1 MKRAL
6 SVLLALVLSL
16 SLVTPTWAAAKT
28 PASGTG
34 NGLTWEK
41 IDNRSTDL
49 RLDKNNAEKVE
60 QDTPEYADTD
70 IVRVSI
76 VLKDASTLAKGYS
89 SEDIATNSAA
99 MKYRQKL
106 ETKQEKM
113 AKTISKKALGGEAL
127 DVVWNLTLAANII
140 SANVE
145 YGQIE
150 KIEKISGVEAVLIET
165 RYEPCVV
172 KDNETTDP
180 NMATSGSMI
189 GSNVAWADGYTGAG
203 SKVAIIDTG
212 ADTDHPSL
220 DPDAFTYAVKDSGV
234 TLMAAADLTDAILE
248 QLNASKKMPGVTADQ
263 LYVNAKIPYGFNY
276 VDDDLDITHDNDTE
290 GDHGSHVTGIA
301 AGNRYI
307 KNEDGSFS
315 PALDTALTQGVAPDA
330 QVFVMKVFGSN
341 GGAYDSDY
349 MVAIEDA
356 ILLGADSVNLSLGS
370 GNPGT
375 SRNSDA
381 AYQTIMENITKSGT
395 VVSISAGNS
404 GNWFENTANGY
415 PYAESNSWTT
425 TGSPGSY
432 TNSLGVAS
440 VDNVGGT
447 GDYVEVAGKK
457 LFYTDSTSAPI
468 QALTTLAGEQQFV
481 YVDTAGN
488 AEDFA
493 AVKDILTGKI
503 AICNRGSIAFTDK
516 GNNAISNGAIA
527 LIVANNEP
535 GTINMA
541 TDGYNYTA
549 PYVSMLQADGEY
561 IKASSEKHTTDSGL
575 VYYTGTMTVGASAA
589 VNHASADYYTMSSF
603 SSWGVPGSLEMK
615 PEITAPG
622 GNIYSLK
629 DGGTYQNMS
638 GTSMAAPQITGMA
651 ALVAQYIRENNLTEQ
666 TGLTARQLAQSLL
679 MSTAEPMVEDYGEYG
694 TGYYPVLRQ
703 GAGLANVANAIA
715 SGTYIMMDEGANA
728 GAADGKVKVELGDDP
743 ARTGKYS
750 FGFTIY
756 NLEDE
761 AAYFDLSADF
771 FTQDLMASDG
781 VYFEDTWTA
790 PVASNVNWTVDGD
803 LVDLSDNDALKNC
816 DFNGD
821 GKINADDGQALLDYV
836 TGVRADIEHK
846 DAADFDSDNG
856 IDTYDA
862 YLFFKQLSTA
872 PVVIP
877 AGGSLHVTADVTL
890 LGLDAYD
897 KASDNTGT
905 YVEGYVFANEL
916 TTAEGELGDSHS
928 IPVLGYYG
936 SWTDSSMF
944 DIGSYIEY
952 ANELETRVPYMY
964 AYNGASSVNNQAL
977 TIRAVGETD
986 AYYFGGNPFGLDDF
1000 YDASRDAIN
1009 PEINNFY
1016 RMTFTA
1022 IRNAA
1027 ASHLTI
1033 TDGSGKVLSNSDLGA
1048 VNSAYY
1054 YSNGGTWRSTK
1065 YTLNMGTTPNAA
1077 DGTYL
1082 NVDLTLAPEYYV
1094 SYDKDGNATVDWDA
1108 LSDGATMHYGALVDK
1123 TAPTVSNVNL
1133 GTDADGNKV
1142 LTFSA
1147 SDDQYLSAVALLDY
1161 DKGGIVAVNAGSPEG
1176 AAKGASQN
1184 FTLSLGDSTATHLL
1198 LQVYDYAENYVTYKL
1213 NLNPDELAGDV
1224 TVKLNTEALTL
1235 YKGNVAKLTA
1245 NVEPFGVQPDTVTWS
1260 SDANDVATVSDNGLV
1275 TAVGKGTANIT
1286 ATSVK
1291 DPSVSAT
1298 CVVTVKT
1305 VEVTLN
1311 GALQDAKGKA
1321 ELFTW
1326 DLGNDTTWTAGPEL
1340 EAGSVG
1346 ATTLDD
1352 DNNTLLL
1359 LDGDSYN
1366 MHEVDLATGKTL
1378 NTWNGIAGSSGNL
1391 SLFDIAHSYL
1401 YSGEQNGSNMV
1412 WIYGYYVSSLQHPDE
1427 LSASAYSFQTDL
1439 AMEGAT
1445 FFTAIA
1451 NIGAFYVN
1459 VGGSKA
1465 PADVYLALD
1474 DAGNIWTLAYVYY
1487 NNEVGLYT
1495 LGDVEKTTLPE
1506 LSYPGFSQ
1514 NNSSMASLA
1523 YAEEDG
1529 GDVLYLSYFN
1539 GETNDIYRLAYS
1551 TDDGGDTYYWDA
1563 SLLGDVGSEVW
1574 PATLYSAVPATSGEA
1589 GNNAVT
1595 VKNALGDVT
1604 LDAASAMVETQAK
1617 ALTPASVTGSLN
1629 TANGEGTG
1637 AVKPADAETTTPVS
1651 SITVSEDEKTVTVT
1665 VVPKNDDV
1673 TTNGLFTVDY
1683 DASVLTLADVTFA
1696 SQYSSH
1702 KDADGK
1708 VTLGYVDVDGLQ
1720 AGTAVATLTF
1730 TVSDPTAVDPSTAVT
1745 VHQTEINDQ
1754 TVDVTE
1760 DLTADLHQDTK
1771 VVNAKP
1777 ATCTEDGYTGDT
1789 VCADCGKVLAKGEV
1803 IKALGH
1809 DYKDGTCTRCGDK
1822 QPGVNTGDNSTMTM
1836 WTMSAVMALAG
1847 AAVLVLRS
1855 RKEKYE
1861 G

>member
-1 MKRAL
+1 MKHAKPIKRAL

-28 PASGTG
+28 PSSGTG

-49 RLDKNNAEKVE
+49 RLDKNNAEKVA

-70 IVRVSI
+70 VVRVSI

-189 GSNVAWADGYTGAG
+189 GSHVAWADGYTGAG

-220 DPDAFTYAVKDSGV
+220 DPDAFTYAVKDSGA
-234 TLMAAADLTDAILE
+234 TLMTAADLTDTVLE

-276 VDDDLDITHDNDTE
+276 VDDDLDITHANDKQ

-330 QVFVMKVFGSN
+330 QVFVMKVFGTN
-341 GGAYDSDY
+341 GGARDSDY

-370 GNPGT
+370 SNPGT
-375 SRNSDA
+375 SRNSYA
-381 AYQTIMENITKSGT
+381 AYQAIMENITNSGT

-404 GNWFENTANGY
+404 GNWFENTANQY

-535 GTINMA
+535 GTISMV

-549 PYVSMLQADGEY
+549 PYVSILQADGEY
-561 IKASSEKHTTDSGL
+561 IKANSEKHTTDSGL

-651 ALVAQYIRENNLTEQ
+651 ALVAQYIRENDLTEQ
-666 TGLTARQLAQSLL
+666 TGLTVRQLAQSLL
-679 MSTAEPMVEDYGEYG
+679 MSTAEPMVEDYGKDG
-694 TGYYPVLRQ
+694 DGYYPVLRQ
-703 GAGLANVANAIA
+703 GAGLANVANAVT
-715 SGTYIMMDEGANA
+715 SGTYILMDEGANA

-750 FGFTIY
+750 FGFTIH

-771 FTQDLMASDG
+771 FTQSLMSSDG
-781 VYFEDTWTA
+781 VNFEYTWTD
-790 PVASNVNWTVDGD
+790 PVASNVKWTVDGEYAAF
-803 LVDLSDNDALKNC
+803 LNDTLKDC

-821 GKINADDGQALLDYV
+821 GKVDADDGQALLDYV

-846 DAADFDSDNG
+846 DAADFDNDNG

-862 YLFFKQLSTA
+862 YLFFKELGTA

-897 KASDNTGT
+897 KASGNTGT
-905 YVEGYVFANEL
+905 YVEGYVFANEAA
-916 TTAEGELGDSHS
+916 TAEGEQGDSHS

-944 DIGSYIEY
+944 DIGSYIAY
-952 ANELETRVPYMY
+952 ANGLETRAPYMY
-964 AYNGASSVNNQAL
+964 VYNGDNSVNNQAL
-977 TIRAVGETD
+977 TIKAVGETKG
-986 AYYFGGNPFGLDDF
+986 YYFGGNPFGLDEF
-1000 YDASRDAIN
+1000 YDAARDAIN

-1016 RMTFTA
+1016 KMTFTA

-1027 ASHLTI
+1027 ASRLTI
-1033 TDGSGKVLSNSDLGA
+1033 TDGNGKVLSSSDLGE
-1048 VNSAYY
+1048 VSSAF
-1054 YSNGGTWRSTK
+1054 YSSSDATWSMTR
-1065 YTLNMGTTPNAA
+1065 YTLNMGDTPNTA

-1082 NVDLTLAPEYYV
+1082 NVDLTLAPEYYA
-1094 SYDKDGNATVDWDA
+1094 SYDKDGNVTVDWDA
-1108 LSDGATMHYGALVDK
+1108 LSDGATMHYGMVVDK

-1133 GTDADGNKV
+1133 GTDAKGNKV
-1142 LTFSA
+1142 LTFTA
-1147 SDDQYLSAVALLDY
+1147 GDDQYMSAVALLDY
-1161 DKGGIVAVNAGSPEG
+1161 DKGSVVSKAAGSPEG

-1235 YKGNVAKLTA
+1235 FKGNVVKLA
-1245 NVEPFGVQPDTVTWS
+1245 ASVEPFGVQPDTVTWS
-1260 SDANDVATVSDNGLV
+1260 SDNTDVATVSDNGLV

-1286 ATSVK
+1286 ATSAK

-1298 CVVTVKT
+1298 CVVTVDT
-1305 VEVTLN
+1305 IDVTLV
-1311 GALQDAKGKA
+1311 GALHDKEGHPI
-1321 ELFTW
+1321 LFTW
-1326 DLGNDTTWTAGPEL
+1326 DMENDKTWTKYADLEQDINSATIDFAHDDGSMYQMNTSGLLYEVNPET
-1340 EAGSVG
+1340 G
-1346 ATTLDD
+1346 AT
-1352 DNNTLLL
+1352 
-1359 LDGDSYN
+1359 
-1366 MHEVDLATGKTL
+1366 V
-1378 NTWNGIAGSSGNL
+1378 
-1391 SLFDIAHSYL
+1391 
-1401 YSGEQNGSNMV
+1401 
-1412 WIYGYYVSSLQHPDE
+1412 
-1427 LSASAYSFQTDL
+1427 SASAAATKYGAPMQDMEYAAIAAIQSQKNILVGVDGAYFLYSDPVMANDFSDGWDMSSYLSTYANASEFTAVAWAGYTTNKAGHTVDVFYCLTDSGTIWIMMPDFETGRASMDWVDTDL
-1439 AMEGAT
+1439 KLSFPG
-1445 FFTAIA
+1445 
-1451 NIGAFYVN
+1451 YD
-1459 VGGSKA
+1459 GS
-1465 PADVYLALD
+1465 
-1474 DAGNIWTLAYVYY
+1474 
-1487 NNEVGLYT
+1487 LYCSMV
-1495 LGDVEKTTLPE
+1495 LGD
-1506 LSYPGFSQ
+1506 
-1514 NNSSMASLA
+1514 
-1523 YAEEDG
+1523 DG
-1529 GDVLYLSYFN
+1529 NLYLSYFT
-1539 GETNDIYRLAYS
+1539 GETNEIYILKYNETTDSYESSLMGNTGNAVWPCSLLAVS
-1551 TDDGGDTYYWDA
+1551 DNHAEGGDADNN
-1563 SLLGDVGSEVW
+1563 SLPGTELNVS
-1574 PATLYSAVPATSGEA
+1574 SSIEA
-1589 GNNAVT
+1589 QSQT
-1595 VKNALGDVT
+1595 I
-1604 LDAASAMVETQAK
+1604 E

-1708 VTLGYVDVDGLQ
+1708 VTLGYVDVDGLK

-1745 VHQTEINDQ
+1745 VHQTEINDK

-1789 VCADCGKVLAKGEV
+1789 VCAACGKVLAKGEV

-1809 DYKDGTCTRCGDK
+1809 DYKDA
-1822 QPGVNTGDNSTMTM
+1822 P
-1836 WTMSAVMALAG
+1836 ALA
-1847 AAVLVLRS
+1847 AAIS
-1855 RKEKYE
+1855 SPASTPATTAP
-1861 G
+1861 

>member
-1 MKRAL
+1 MKHAKPMKRAL

-49 RLDKNNAEKVE
+49 RLDKNNAEKVA

-70 IVRVSI
+70 VVRVSI

-189 GSNVAWADGYTGAG
+189 GSHVAWADGYTGAG

-220 DPDAFTYAVKDSGV
+220 DPDAFTYAVKDSGA
-234 TLMAAADLTDAILE
+234 TLMTAADLTDTVLE

-276 VDDDLDITHDNDTE
+276 VDDDLDITHANDKQ

-301 AGNRYI
+301 AGNRFI

-330 QVFVMKVFGSN
+330 QVFVMKVFGTN
-341 GGAYDSDY
+341 GGARDSDY

-370 GNPGT
+370 SNPGT
-375 SRNSDA
+375 SRNSYA
-381 AYQTIMENITKSGT
+381 AYQAIMENIANSGT

-404 GNWFENTANGY
+404 GNWFENTAYQY

-432 TNSLGVAS
+432 TNSLGIAS

-535 GTINMA
+535 GTISMV

-549 PYVSMLQADGEY
+549 PYVSILQADGEY

-589 VNHASADYYTMSSF
+589 VNHASADYYTISSF

-651 ALVAQYIRENNLTEQ
+651 ALVAQYIRENDLTEQ
-666 TGLTARQLAQSLL
+666 TGLTVRQLAQSLL
-679 MSTAEPMVEDYGEYG
+679 MSTAEPMVEDYGEDG
-694 TGYYPVLRQ
+694 DGYYPVLRQ
-703 GAGLANVANAIA
+703 GAGLANVANAVT
-715 SGTYIMMDEGANA
+715 SGTYILMDEGANS

-750 FGFTIY
+750 FGFTIH

-771 FTQDLMASDG
+771 FTQSLMSSDG
-781 VYFEDTWTA
+781 VNFEDTWTD
-790 PVASNVNWTVDGD
+790 PVASNVKWTVDGEYAAF
-803 LVDLSDNDALKNC
+803 LNDTLKDC

-821 GKINADDGQALLDYV
+821 GKVDADDGQALLDYV

-846 DAADFDSDNG
+846 DAADFDNDNG

-862 YLFFKQLSTA
+862 YLFFKELGTA

-905 YVEGYVFANEL
+905 YVEGYVFANEAA
-916 TTAEGELGDSHS
+916 TAEGEQGDSHS

-944 DIGSYIEY
+944 DIGSYIAY
-952 ANELETRVPYMY
+952 ANGLETRAPYMY
-964 AYNGASSVNNQAL
+964 VYNGDNSVNNQAL
-977 TIRAVGETD
+977 TIKAVGETK

-1000 YDASRDAIN
+1000 YDAARDAIN

-1016 RMTFTA
+1016 KMTFTA

-1027 ASHLTI
+1027 ASRLTI
-1033 TDGSGKVLSNSDLGA
+1033 TDGNGKVLSSNDELGELD
-1048 VNSAYY
+1048 SAFY
-1054 YSNGGTWRSTK
+1054 YSSGATWTSTM
-1065 YTLNMGTTPNAA
+1065 YTLNMGDTPNTA

-1108 LSDGATMHYGALVDK
+1108 LSDGATMHYGMVVDK

-1133 GTDADGNKV
+1133 GTDAKGNKV
-1142 LTFSA
+1142 LTFTA
-1147 SDDQYLSAVALLDY
+1147 SDNQYMSAVALLDY
-1161 DKGGIVAVNAGSPEG
+1161 DKGSVVSKAAGSPEG

-1198 LQVYDYAENYVTYKL
+1198 LQVYDYADNYVTYKL

-1235 YKGNVAKLTA
+1235 LKGNVAKLTA
-1245 NVEPFGVQPDTVTWS
+1245 SVEPFGVQPDTVTWS
-1260 SDANDVATVSDNGLV
+1260 SDNTDVATVSDNGLV
-1275 TAVGKGTANIT
+1275 TAVDKGTANIT
-1286 ATSVK
+1286 ATSAK

-1298 CVVTVKT
+1298 CVVTVDT
-1305 VEVTLN
+1305 IDVTLV
-1311 GALQDAKGKA
+1311 GALHDKEGHPI
-1321 ELFTW
+1321 LFTW
-1326 DLGNDTTWTAGPEL
+1326 DMENDKTWTKYADLEQDINSATIDFAHDDGSMYQMNTSGLLYEVNPET
-1340 EAGSVG
+1340 G
-1346 ATTLDD
+1346 AT
-1352 DNNTLLL
+1352 
-1359 LDGDSYN
+1359 
-1366 MHEVDLATGKTL
+1366 V
-1378 NTWNGIAGSSGNL
+1378 
-1391 SLFDIAHSYL
+1391 
-1401 YSGEQNGSNMV
+1401 
-1412 WIYGYYVSSLQHPDE
+1412 
-1427 LSASAYSFQTDL
+1427 SASAAATKYGAPMQDMEYAAIAAIQSQKNILVGVDGAYFLYSDPVMANDFSDGWDMSSYLSTYANASEFTAVAWAGYTTNKAGHTVDVFYCLTDSGTIWIMMPDFETGRASMDWVDTDL
-1439 AMEGAT
+1439 KLSFPG
-1445 FFTAIA
+1445 
-1451 NIGAFYVN
+1451 YD
-1459 VGGSKA
+1459 GS
-1465 PADVYLALD
+1465 
-1474 DAGNIWTLAYVYY
+1474 
-1487 NNEVGLYT
+1487 LYCSMV
-1495 LGDVEKTTLPE
+1495 LGD
-1506 LSYPGFSQ
+1506 
-1514 NNSSMASLA
+1514 
-1523 YAEEDG
+1523 DG
-1529 GDVLYLSYFN
+1529 NLYLSYFT
-1539 GETNDIYRLAYS
+1539 GETNEIYILKYNETTDSYESSLMGNTGNAVWPCSLLAVS
-1551 TDDGGDTYYWDA
+1551 DNHAEGGDADNN
-1563 SLLGDVGSEVW
+1563 SLPGTELNVS
-1574 PATLYSAVPATSGEA
+1574 SSIEA
-1589 GNNAVT
+1589 QSQT
-1595 VKNALGDVT
+1595 I
-1604 LDAASAMVETQAK
+1604 E

-1730 TVSDPTAVDPSTAVT
+1730 TVSDPTAVDTSTAVT

-1789 VCADCGKVLAKGEV
+1789 VCAACGKVLAKGEV

>member
-1 MKRAL
+1 MKHAKPMKRAL

-49 RLDKNNAEKVE
+49 RLDKNNAEKVA

-70 IVRVSI
+70 VVRVSI

-189 GSNVAWADGYTGAG
+189 GSHVAWADGYTGAG

-220 DPDAFTYAVKDSGV
+220 DPDAFTYAVKDSGA
-234 TLMAAADLTDAILE
+234 TLMTAADLTDTVLE

-276 VDDDLDITHDNDTE
+276 VDDDLDITHANDKQ

-301 AGNRYI
+301 AGNRFI

-330 QVFVMKVFGSN
+330 QVFVMKVFGTN
-341 GGAYDSDY
+341 GGARDSDY

-370 GNPGT
+370 SNPGT
-375 SRNSDA
+375 SRNSYA
-381 AYQTIMENITKSGT
+381 AYQAIMENIANSGT

-404 GNWFENTANGY
+404 GNWFENTAYQY

-432 TNSLGVAS
+432 TNSLGIAS

-535 GTINMA
+535 GTISMV

-549 PYVSMLQADGEY
+549 PYVSILQADGEY

-651 ALVAQYIRENNLTEQ
+651 ALVAQYIRENDLTEQ
-666 TGLTARQLAQSLL
+666 TGLTVRQLAQSLL
-679 MSTAEPMVEDYGEYG
+679 MSTAEPMVEDYGEDG
-694 TGYYPVLRQ
+694 DGYYPVLRQ
-703 GAGLANVANAIA
+703 GAGLVNVANAVT
-715 SGTYIMMDEGANA
+715 SGTYILMDEGANS

-750 FGFTIY
+750 FGFTIH

-771 FTQDLMASDG
+771 FTQSLMSSDG
-781 VYFEDTWTA
+781 VNFEDTWTD
-790 PVASNVNWTVDGD
+790 PVASNVKWTVDGEYAAF
-803 LVDLSDNDALKNC
+803 LNDTLKDC

-821 GKINADDGQALLDYV
+821 GKVDADDGQALLDYV

-846 DAADFDSDNG
+846 DAADFDNDNG

-862 YLFFKQLSTA
+862 YLFFKELGTA

-905 YVEGYVFANEL
+905 YVEGYVFANEAA
-916 TTAEGELGDSHS
+916 TAEGEQGDSHS

-944 DIGSYIEY
+944 DIGSYIAY
-952 ANELETRVPYMY
+952 ANGLETRAPYMY
-964 AYNGASSVNNQAL
+964 VYNGDNSVNNQAL
-977 TIRAVGETD
+977 TIKAVGETK

-1000 YDASRDAIN
+1000 YDAARDAIN

-1016 RMTFTA
+1016 KMTFTA

-1027 ASHLTI
+1027 ASRLTI
-1033 TDGSGKVLSNSDLGA
+1033 TDGNGKVLSSNDELGELD
-1048 VNSAYY
+1048 SAFY
-1054 YSNGGTWRSTK
+1054 YSSGATWTSTM
-1065 YTLNMGTTPNAA
+1065 YTLNMGDTPNTA

-1108 LSDGATMHYGALVDK
+1108 LSDGATMHYGMVVDK

-1133 GTDADGNKV
+1133 GTDAKGNKV
-1142 LTFSA
+1142 LTFTA
-1147 SDDQYLSAVALLDY
+1147 SDNQYMSAVALLDY
-1161 DKGGIVAVNAGSPEG
+1161 DKGSVVSKAAGSPEG

-1198 LQVYDYAENYVTYKL
+1198 LQVYDYADNYVTYKL

-1235 YKGNVAKLTA
+1235 LKGNVAKLTA
-1245 NVEPFGVQPDTVTWS
+1245 SVEPFGVQPDTVTWS
-1260 SDANDVATVSDNGLV
+1260 SDNTDVATVSDNGLV
-1275 TAVGKGTANIT
+1275 TAVDKGTANIT
-1286 ATSVK
+1286 ATSAK

-1298 CVVTVKT
+1298 CVVTVDT
-1305 VEVTLN
+1305 IDVTLV
-1311 GALQDAKGKA
+1311 GALHDKEGHPI
-1321 ELFTW
+1321 LFTW
-1326 DLGNDTTWTAGPEL
+1326 DMENDKTWTKYADLEQDINSATIDFAHDDGSMYQMNTSGLLYEVNPET
-1340 EAGSVG
+1340 G
-1346 ATTLDD
+1346 AT
-1352 DNNTLLL
+1352 
-1359 LDGDSYN
+1359 
-1366 MHEVDLATGKTL
+1366 V
-1378 NTWNGIAGSSGNL
+1378 
-1391 SLFDIAHSYL
+1391 
-1401 YSGEQNGSNMV
+1401 
-1412 WIYGYYVSSLQHPDE
+1412 
-1427 LSASAYSFQTDL
+1427 SASAAATKYGAPMQDMEYAAIAAIQSQKNILVGVDGAYFLYSDPVMANDFSDGWDMSSYLSTYANASEFTAVAWAGYTTNKAGHTVDVFYCLTDSGTIWIMMPDFETGRASMDWVDTDL
-1439 AMEGAT
+1439 KLSFPG
-1445 FFTAIA
+1445 
-1451 NIGAFYVN
+1451 YD
-1459 VGGSKA
+1459 GS
-1465 PADVYLALD
+1465 
-1474 DAGNIWTLAYVYY
+1474 
-1487 NNEVGLYT
+1487 LYCSMV
-1495 LGDVEKTTLPE
+1495 LGD
-1506 LSYPGFSQ
+1506 
-1514 NNSSMASLA
+1514 
-1523 YAEEDG
+1523 DG
-1529 GDVLYLSYFN
+1529 NLYLSYFT
-1539 GETNDIYRLAYS
+1539 GETNEIYILKYNETTDSYESSLMGNTGNAVWPCSLLAVS
-1551 TDDGGDTYYWDA
+1551 DNHAEGGDADNN
-1563 SLLGDVGSEVW
+1563 SLPGTELNVS
-1574 PATLYSAVPATSGEA
+1574 SSIEA
-1589 GNNAVT
+1589 QSQT
-1595 VKNALGDVT
+1595 I
-1604 LDAASAMVETQAK
+1604 E

-1730 TVSDPTAVDPSTAVT
+1730 TVSDPTAVDTSTAVT

-1760 DLTADLHQDTK
+1760 ELTADLHQDTK

-1789 VCADCGKVLAKGEV
+1789 VCAACGKVLAKGEV

>member
-49 RLDKNNAEKVE
+49 RLDKNNAEKVA

-70 IVRVSI
+70 VVRVSI

-106 ETKQEKM
+106 ESKQEKM

-189 GSNVAWADGYTGAG
+189 GSHVAWADGYTGAG

-220 DPDAFTYAVKDSGV
+220 DPDAFTYAVKDSGA
-234 TLMAAADLTDAILE
+234 TLMTAADLTDTVLE

-276 VDDDLDITHDNDTE
+276 VDDDLDITHANDKQ

-330 QVFVMKVFGSN
+330 QVFVMKVFGTN
-341 GGAYDSDY
+341 GGAKDSDY
-349 MVAIEDA
+349 MAAIEDA

-375 SRNSDA
+375 SRNSYA
-381 AYQTIMENITKSGT
+381 AYQAIMENITNSGT

-457 LFYTDSTSAPI
+457 LFYTDTTSAPI

-527 LIVANNEP
+527 LIVANNEA
-535 GTINMA
+535 GTISMA

-549 PYVSMLQADGEY
+549 PYVSILQADGEY

-575 VYYTGTMTVGASAA
+575 VYYTGAMTVGASAA

-651 ALVAQYIRENNLTEQ
+651 ALVAQYIRENDLAEQ
-666 TGLTARQLAQSLL
+666 TGLTVRQLAQSLL
-679 MSTAEPMVEDYGEYG
+679 MSTAEPMVEDYGEDG
-694 TGYYPVLRQ
+694 DGYYPVLRQ
-703 GAGLANVANAIA
+703 GAGLANVANAVT
-715 SGTYIMMDEGANA
+715 SGTYILMDEGANA

-750 FGFTIY
+750 FGFTIH

-771 FTQDLMASDG
+771 FTQSLMSSDG
-781 VYFEDTWTA
+781 VNFEDTWTD
-790 PVASNVNWTVDGD
+790 PVASNVKWTVDGEYAAF
-803 LVDLSDNDALKNC
+803 LNDTLKDC

-821 GKINADDGQALLDYV
+821 GKVDADDGQALLDYV
-836 TGVRADIEHK
+836 TGVRADIAHK
-846 DAADFDSDNG
+846 DAADFDNDNG

-862 YLFFKQLSTA
+862 YLFFKELGTA

-897 KASDNTGT
+897 KASGNTGT
-905 YVEGYVFANEL
+905 YVEGYVFANEAA
-916 TTAEGELGDSHS
+916 TAEGEQGDSHS

-944 DIGSYIEY
+944 DIGSYIAY
-952 ANELETRVPYMY
+952 ANGLETRAPYMY
-964 AYNGASSVNNQAL
+964 AYNGDNSVNNQAL
-977 TIRAVGETD
+977 TIKAVGETKG
-986 AYYFGGNPFGLDDF
+986 YYFGGNPFGLDEF
-1000 YDASRDAIN
+1000 YDAARDAIN

-1016 RMTFTA
+1016 KMTFTA

-1027 ASHLTI
+1027 ASRLTI
-1033 TDGSGKVLSNSDLGA
+1033 TDGNGKVLSSSDLGE
-1048 VNSAYY
+1048 VSSAF
-1054 YSNGGTWRSTK
+1054 YSSSDATWISTR
-1065 YTLNMGTTPNAA
+1065 YTLNMGDTPNTA

-1082 NVDLTLAPEYYV
+1082 NVDLTLAPEYYA

-1108 LSDGATMHYGALVDK
+1108 LSDGATMHYGMVVDK

-1133 GTDADGNKV
+1133 GTDAKGNKV
-1142 LTFSA
+1142 LTFTA
-1147 SDDQYLSAVALLDY
+1147 GDDQYMSAVALLDY
-1161 DKGGIVAVNAGSPEG
+1161 DKGSVVSKAAGSPEG

-1184 FTLSLGDSTATHLL
+1184 FTLPLGDSTATHLL

-1245 NVEPFGVQPDTVTWS
+1245 SVEPFGVQPDTVTWS
-1260 SDANDVATVSDNGLV
+1260 SDNTDVATVSDNGLV

-1298 CVVTVKT
+1298 CVVTVDT
-1305 VEVTLN
+1305 IDVTLV
-1311 GALQDAKGKA
+1311 GALHDKEGHPI
-1321 ELFTW
+1321 LFTW
-1326 DLGNDTTWTAGPEL
+1326 DMENDKTWTKYADLEQDINSATIDFAHDGGSMYQMNTSGLLYEVNPET
-1340 EAGSVG
+1340 G
-1346 ATTLDD
+1346 AT
-1352 DNNTLLL
+1352 
-1359 LDGDSYN
+1359 
-1366 MHEVDLATGKTL
+1366 V
-1378 NTWNGIAGSSGNL
+1378 
-1391 SLFDIAHSYL
+1391 
-1401 YSGEQNGSNMV
+1401 
-1412 WIYGYYVSSLQHPDE
+1412 
-1427 LSASAYSFQTDL
+1427 SASAAATKYGAPMQDMEYAAIAAIQSQKNILVGVDGAYFLYSDPVMANDFSDGWDMSSYLSTYANASEFTAVAWAGYTTNKAGHTVDVFYCLTDSGTIWIMMPDFETGRASMDWVDTDL
-1439 AMEGAT
+1439 KLSFPG
-1445 FFTAIA
+1445 
-1451 NIGAFYVN
+1451 YD
-1459 VGGSKA
+1459 GS
-1465 PADVYLALD
+1465 
-1474 DAGNIWTLAYVYY
+1474 
-1487 NNEVGLYT
+1487 LYCSMV
-1495 LGDVEKTTLPE
+1495 LGD
-1506 LSYPGFSQ
+1506 
-1514 NNSSMASLA
+1514 
-1523 YAEEDG
+1523 DG
-1529 GDVLYLSYFN
+1529 NLYLSYFT
-1539 GETNDIYRLAYS
+1539 GETNEIYILKYNETTDSYESSLMGNTGNAVWPCSLLAVS
-1551 TDDGGDTYYWDA
+1551 DNHAEGGDADNN
-1563 SLLGDVGSEVW
+1563 SLPGTELNVS
-1574 PATLYSAVPATSGEA
+1574 SSIEA
-1589 GNNAVT
+1589 QSQT
-1595 VKNALGDVT
+1595 I
-1604 LDAASAMVETQAK
+1604 E

-1629 TANGEGTG
+1629 TANDEGTG

-1720 AGTAVATLTF
+1720 AGTAAATLTF
-1730 TVSDPTAVDPSTAVT
+1730 TVSDPTAVDTSTAVT

-1760 DLTADLHQDTK
+1760 DLTADFHQDTK

-1789 VCADCGKVLAKGEV
+1789 VCAACGKVLAKGEV

-1809 DYKDGTCTRCGDK
+1809 DYKDGACTRCGDK

>member
-1 MKRAL
+1 MKHAKPIKRAL

-28 PASGTG
+28 PSSGTG

-49 RLDKNNAEKVE
+49 RLDKNNAEKVA

-70 IVRVSI
+70 VVRVSI

-189 GSNVAWADGYTGAG
+189 GSHVAWADGYTGAG

-220 DPDAFTYAVKDSGV
+220 DPDAFTYAVKDSGA
-234 TLMAAADLTDAILE
+234 TLMTAADLTDTVLE

-276 VDDDLDITHDNDTE
+276 VDDDLDITHANDKQ

-330 QVFVMKVFGSN
+330 QVFVMKVFGTN
-341 GGAYDSDY
+341 GGARDSDY

-370 GNPGT
+370 SNPGT
-375 SRNSDA
+375 SRNSYA
-381 AYQTIMENITKSGT
+381 AYQAIMENITNSGT

-404 GNWFENTANGY
+404 GNWFENTANQY

-457 LFYTDSTSAPI
+457 LFYTDTTSAPI

-527 LIVANNEP
+527 LIVANNEA
-535 GTINMA
+535 GTISMA

-549 PYVSMLQADGEY
+549 PYVSILQADGEY

-651 ALVAQYIRENNLTEQ
+651 ALVAQYIRENDLTEQ
-666 TGLTARQLAQSLL
+666 TGLTVRQLAQSLL
-679 MSTAEPMVEDYGEYG
+679 MSTAEPMVEDYGKDG
-694 TGYYPVLRQ
+694 DGYYPVLRQ
-703 GAGLANVANAIA
+703 GAGLANVANAVT
-715 SGTYIMMDEGANA
+715 SGTYILMDEGANA

-750 FGFTIY
+750 FGFTIH

-771 FTQDLMASDG
+771 FTQDLMSSDG
-781 VYFEDTWTA
+781 VYFEDTWTD
-790 PVASNVNWTVDGD
+790 PVASNVKWTVDGEYAAF
-803 LVDLSDNDALKNC
+803 LNDTLKDC

-821 GKINADDGQALLDYV
+821 GKVDADDGQALLDYV

-846 DAADFDSDNG
+846 DAADFDNDNG

-862 YLFFKQLSTA
+862 YLFFKELGTA

-905 YVEGYVFANEL
+905 YVEGYVFANEAA
-916 TTAEGELGDSHS
+916 TAEGEQGDSHS

-944 DIGSYIEY
+944 DIGSYIAY
-952 ANELETRVPYMY
+952 ANGLETRAPYMY
-964 AYNGASSVNNQAL
+964 AYNGDNSVNNQAL
-977 TIRAVGETD
+977 TIKAVGETK
-986 AYYFGGNPFGLDDF
+986 AYYFGGNPFGLDEF
-1000 YDASRDAIN
+1000 YDAARDAIN
-1009 PEINNFY
+1009 PEINSFY
-1016 RMTFTA
+1016 KMSFTA

-1027 ASHLTI
+1027 ASRLTI
-1033 TDGSGKVLSNSDLGA
+1033 TDGKGKVLSSSDLGE
-1048 VNSAYY
+1048 VSSAF
-1054 YSNGGTWRSTK
+1054 YSSSDATWISTR
-1065 YTLNMGTTPNAA
+1065 YTLNMGDTPNTA
-1077 DGTYL
+1077 DGTYM
-1082 NVDLTLAPEYYV
+1082 NVDLTLAPEYYA

-1108 LSDGATMHYGALVDK
+1108 LSDGATMHYGMVVDK

-1133 GTDADGNKV
+1133 GTDAKGNKV
-1142 LTFSA
+1142 LTFTA
-1147 SDDQYLSAVALLDY
+1147 GDDQYMSAVALLDY
-1161 DKGGIVAVNAGSPEG
+1161 DKGSVVSKVAGSPEG

-1245 NVEPFGVQPDTVTWS
+1245 SVEPFGVQPDTVTWS
-1260 SDANDVATVSDNGLV
+1260 SDNTDVATVSDNGLV

-1291 DPSVSAT
+1291 DPSASAS
-1298 CVVTVKT
+1298 CAVTVDT
-1305 VEVTLN
+1305 IDVTLV
-1311 GALQDAKGKA
+1311 GALQDKEGHPI
-1321 ELFTW
+1321 LFTW
-1326 DLGNDTTWTAGPEL
+1326 DMENDKTWTKYADLEQDINSATIDFAHDDGSMYQMNTSGLLYEVNPET
-1340 EAGSVG
+1340 G
-1346 ATTLDD
+1346 AT
-1352 DNNTLLL
+1352 
-1359 LDGDSYN
+1359 
-1366 MHEVDLATGKTL
+1366 V
-1378 NTWNGIAGSSGNL
+1378 
-1391 SLFDIAHSYL
+1391 
-1401 YSGEQNGSNMV
+1401 
-1412 WIYGYYVSSLQHPDE
+1412 
-1427 LSASAYSFQTDL
+1427 SASAAATKYGAPMQDMEYAAIAAIQSQKNILVGVDGAYFLYSDPVMANDFSDGWDMSSYLSTYANASEFTAVAWAGYTTNKAGHTVDVFYCLTDSGTIWVMMPDFETGRASMDWVDTDL
-1439 AMEGAT
+1439 KLSFPG
-1445 FFTAIA
+1445 
-1451 NIGAFYVN
+1451 YD
-1459 VGGSKA
+1459 GS
-1465 PADVYLALD
+1465 
-1474 DAGNIWTLAYVYY
+1474 
-1487 NNEVGLYT
+1487 LYCSMV
-1495 LGDVEKTTLPE
+1495 LGD
-1506 LSYPGFSQ
+1506 
-1514 NNSSMASLA
+1514 
-1523 YAEEDG
+1523 DG
-1529 GDVLYLSYFN
+1529 NLYLSYFT
-1539 GETNDIYRLAYS
+1539 GETNEIYILKYNET
-1551 TDDGGDTYYWDA
+1551 TDSYESSLMGNIGNAVWPC
-1563 SLLGDVGSEVW
+1563 SLL
-1574 PATLYSAVPATSGEA
+1574 AVSDNHAEDDDADNNSLPGTELNVSSSIEA
-1589 GNNAVT
+1589 QSQT
-1595 VKNALGDVT
+1595 I
-1604 LDAASAMVETQAK
+1604 E

-1651 SITVSEDEKTVTVT
+1651 SIAVSEDEKTVTVT

-1720 AGTAVATLTF
+1720 AGTAAATLTF
-1730 TVSDPTAVDPSTAVT
+1730 TVSDPTAVDASTAVT

-1754 TVDVTE
+1754 TMDVTE

-1789 VCADCGKVLAKGEV
+1789 VCAACGKVLAKGEV

>member
-1 MKRAL
+1 M
-6 SVLLALVLSL
+6 
-16 SLVTPTWAAAKT
+16 
-28 PASGTG
+28 
-34 NGLTWEK
+34 
-41 IDNRSTDL
+41 
-49 RLDKNNAEKVE
+49 
-60 QDTPEYADTD
+60 
-70 IVRVSI
+70 
-76 VLKDASTLAKGYS
+76 
-89 SEDIATNSAA
+89 
-99 MKYRQKL
+99 
-106 ETKQEKM
+106 
-113 AKTISKKALGGEAL
+113 
-127 DVVWNLTLAANII
+127 
-140 SANVE
+140 
-145 YGQIE
+145 
-150 KIEKISGVEAVLIET
+150 
-165 RYEPCVV
+165 
-172 KDNETTDP
+172 
-180 NMATSGSMI
+180 
-189 GSNVAWADGYTGAG
+189 
-203 SKVAIIDTG
+203 
-212 ADTDHPSL
+212 
-220 DPDAFTYAVKDSGV
+220 
-234 TLMAAADLTDAILE
+234 
-248 QLNASKKMPGVTADQ
+248 
-263 LYVNAKIPYGFNY
+263 
-276 VDDDLDITHDNDTE
+276 
-290 GDHGSHVTGIA
+290 
-301 AGNRYI
+301 
-307 KNEDGSFS
+307 
-315 PALDTALTQGVAPDA
+315 
-330 QVFVMKVFGSN
+330 
-341 GGAYDSDY
+341 
-349 MVAIEDA
+349 
-356 ILLGADSVNLSLGS
+356 
-370 GNPGT
+370 
-375 SRNSDA
+375 
-381 AYQTIMENITKSGT
+381 
-395 VVSISAGNS
+395 
-404 GNWFENTANGY
+404 
-415 PYAESNSWTT
+415 
-425 TGSPGSY
+425 
-432 TNSLGVAS
+432 
-440 VDNVGGT
+440 
-447 GDYVEVAGKK
+447 
-457 LFYTDSTSAPI
+457 
-468 QALTTLAGEQQFV
+468 
-481 YVDTAGN
+481 
-488 AEDFA
+488 
-493 AVKDILTGKI
+493 
-503 AICNRGSIAFTDK
+503 
-516 GNNAISNGAIA
+516 
-527 LIVANNEP
+527 
-535 GTINMA
+535 
-541 TDGYNYTA
+541 
-549 PYVSMLQADGEY
+549 
-561 IKASSEKHTTDSGL
+561 
-575 VYYTGTMTVGASAA
+575 
-589 VNHASADYYTMSSF
+589 
-603 SSWGVPGSLEMK
+603 
-615 PEITAPG
+615 
-622 GNIYSLK
+622 
-629 DGGTYQNMS
+629 
-638 GTSMAAPQITGMA
+638 
-651 ALVAQYIRENNLTEQ
+651 
-666 TGLTARQLAQSLL
+666 
-679 MSTAEPMVEDYGEYG
+679 
-694 TGYYPVLRQ
+694 
-703 GAGLANVANAIA
+703 
-715 SGTYIMMDEGANA
+715 
-728 GAADGKVKVELGDDP
+728 
-743 ARTGKYS
+743 
-750 FGFTIY
+750 
-756 NLEDE
+756 
-761 AAYFDLSADF
+761 
-771 FTQDLMASDG
+771 
-781 VYFEDTWTA
+781 
-790 PVASNVNWTVDGD
+790 
-803 LVDLSDNDALKNC
+803 
-816 DFNGD
+816 
-821 GKINADDGQALLDYV
+821 
-836 TGVRADIEHK
+836 
-846 DAADFDSDNG
+846 
-856 IDTYDA
+856 
-862 YLFFKQLSTA
+862 
-872 PVVIP
+872 
-877 AGGSLHVTADVTL
+877 
-890 LGLDAYD
+890 
-897 KASDNTGT
+897 
-905 YVEGYVFANEL
+905 
-916 TTAEGELGDSHS
+916 
-928 IPVLGYYG
+928 
-936 SWTDSSMF
+936 
-944 DIGSYIEY
+944 
-952 ANELETRVPYMY
+952 
-964 AYNGASSVNNQAL
+964 
-977 TIRAVGETD
+977 
-986 AYYFGGNPFGLDDF
+986 
-1000 YDASRDAIN
+1000 
-1009 PEINNFY
+1009 
-1016 RMTFTA
+1016 
-1022 IRNAA
+1022 
-1027 ASHLTI
+1027 
-1033 TDGSGKVLSNSDLGA
+1033 
-1048 VNSAYY
+1048 
-1054 YSNGGTWRSTK
+1054 
-1065 YTLNMGTTPNAA
+1065 
-1077 DGTYL
+1077 
-1082 NVDLTLAPEYYV
+1082 
-1094 SYDKDGNATVDWDA
+1094 
-1108 LSDGATMHYGALVDK
+1108 
-1123 TAPTVSNVNL
+1123 
-1133 GTDADGNKV
+1133 
-1142 LTFSA
+1142 
-1147 SDDQYLSAVALLDY
+1147 
-1161 DKGGIVAVNAGSPEG
+1161 
-1176 AAKGASQN
+1176 
-1184 FTLSLGDSTATHLL
+1184 
-1198 LQVYDYAENYVTYKL
+1198 
-1213 NLNPDELAGDV
+1213 
-1224 TVKLNTEALTL
+1224 
-1235 YKGNVAKLTA
+1235 
-1245 NVEPFGVQPDTVTWS
+1245 
-1260 SDANDVATVSDNGLV
+1260 
-1275 TAVGKGTANIT
+1275 
-1286 ATSVK
+1286 
-1291 DPSVSAT
+1291 
-1298 CVVTVKT
+1298 
-1305 VEVTLN
+1305 EVTLN

>member
-1 MKRAL
+1 MKHAKPIKRAL

-28 PASGTG
+28 PSSGTG

-49 RLDKNNAEKVE
+49 RLDKNNAEKVA

-70 IVRVSI
+70 VVRVSI

-189 GSNVAWADGYTGAG
+189 GSHVAWADGYTGAG

-220 DPDAFTYAVKDSGV
+220 DPDAFTYAVKDSGA
-234 TLMAAADLTDAILE
+234 TLMTAADLTDTVLE

-276 VDDDLDITHDNDTE
+276 VDDDLDITHANDKQ

-330 QVFVMKVFGSN
+330 QVFVMKVFGTN
-341 GGAYDSDY
+341 GGARDSDY

-370 GNPGT
+370 SNPGT
-375 SRNSDA
+375 SRNSYA
-381 AYQTIMENITKSGT
+381 AYQAIMENITNSGT

-404 GNWFENTANGY
+404 GNWFENTANQY

-535 GTINMA
+535 GTISMA

-549 PYVSMLQADGEY
+549 PYVSILQADGEY
-561 IKASSEKHTTDSGL
+561 IKANSEKHTTDSGL

-651 ALVAQYIRENNLTEQ
+651 ALVAQYIRENDLTEQ
-666 TGLTARQLAQSLL
+666 TGLTVRQLAQSLL
-679 MSTAEPMVEDYGEYG
+679 MSTAEPMVEDYGKDG
-694 TGYYPVLRQ
+694 DGYYPVLRQ
-703 GAGLANVANAIA
+703 GAGLANVANAVT
-715 SGTYIMMDEGANA
+715 SGTYILMDEGANA

-750 FGFTIY
+750 FGFTIH

-771 FTQDLMASDG
+771 FTQSLMSSDG
-781 VYFEDTWTA
+781 VNFEYTWTD
-790 PVASNVNWTVDGD
+790 PVASNVKWTVDGEYAAF
-803 LVDLSDNDALKNC
+803 LNDTLKDC

-821 GKINADDGQALLDYV
+821 GKVDADDGQALLDYV

-846 DAADFDSDNG
+846 DAADFDNDNG

-862 YLFFKQLSTA
+862 YLFFKELGTA

-897 KASDNTGT
+897 KASGNTGT
-905 YVEGYVFANEL
+905 YVEGYVFANEAA
-916 TTAEGELGDSHS
+916 TAEGEQGDSHS

-944 DIGSYIEY
+944 DIGSYIAY
-952 ANELETRVPYMY
+952 ANGLETRAPYMY
-964 AYNGASSVNNQAL
+964 VYNGDNSVNNQAL
-977 TIRAVGETD
+977 TIKAVGETKG
-986 AYYFGGNPFGLDDF
+986 YYFGGNPFGLDEF
-1000 YDASRDAIN
+1000 YDAARDAIN

-1016 RMTFTA
+1016 KMTFTA

-1027 ASHLTI
+1027 ASRLTI
-1033 TDGSGKVLSNSDLGA
+1033 TDGNGKVLSSSDLGE
-1048 VNSAYY
+1048 VSSAF
-1054 YSNGGTWRSTK
+1054 YSSSDATWSMTR
-1065 YTLNMGTTPNAA
+1065 YTLNMGDTPNTA

-1082 NVDLTLAPEYYV
+1082 NVDLTLAPEYYA
-1094 SYDKDGNATVDWDA
+1094 SYDKDGNVTVDWDA
-1108 LSDGATMHYGALVDK
+1108 LSDGATMHYGMVVDK

-1133 GTDADGNKV
+1133 GTDAKGNKV
-1142 LTFSA
+1142 LTFTA
-1147 SDDQYLSAVALLDY
+1147 GDDQYMSAVALLDY
-1161 DKGGIVAVNAGSPEG
+1161 DKGSVVSKAAGSPEG

-1235 YKGNVAKLTA
+1235 FKGNVVKLA
-1245 NVEPFGVQPDTVTWS
+1245 ASVEPFGVQPDTVTWS
-1260 SDANDVATVSDNGLV
+1260 SDNTDVATVSDNGLV

-1286 ATSVK
+1286 ATSAK

-1298 CVVTVKT
+1298 CVVTVDT
-1305 VEVTLN
+1305 IDVTLV
-1311 GALQDAKGKA
+1311 GALHDKEGHPI
-1321 ELFTW
+1321 LFTW
-1326 DLGNDTTWTAGPEL
+1326 DMENDKTWTKYADLEQDINSATIDFAHDDGSMYQMNTSGLLYEVNPET
-1340 EAGSVG
+1340 G
-1346 ATTLDD
+1346 AT
-1352 DNNTLLL
+1352 
-1359 LDGDSYN
+1359 
-1366 MHEVDLATGKTL
+1366 V
-1378 NTWNGIAGSSGNL
+1378 
-1391 SLFDIAHSYL
+1391 
-1401 YSGEQNGSNMV
+1401 
-1412 WIYGYYVSSLQHPDE
+1412 
-1427 LSASAYSFQTDL
+1427 SASAAATKYGAPMQDMEYAAIAAIQSQKNILVGVDGAYFLYSDPVMANDFSDGWDMSSYLSTYANASEFTAVAWAGYTTNKAGHTVDVFYCLTDSGTIWIMMPDFETGRASMDWVDTDL
-1439 AMEGAT
+1439 KLSFPG
-1445 FFTAIA
+1445 
-1451 NIGAFYVN
+1451 YD
-1459 VGGSKA
+1459 GS
-1465 PADVYLALD
+1465 
-1474 DAGNIWTLAYVYY
+1474 
-1487 NNEVGLYT
+1487 LYCSMV
-1495 LGDVEKTTLPE
+1495 LGD
-1506 LSYPGFSQ
+1506 
-1514 NNSSMASLA
+1514 
-1523 YAEEDG
+1523 DG
-1529 GDVLYLSYFN
+1529 NLYLSYFT
-1539 GETNDIYRLAYS
+1539 GETNEIYILKYNETTDSYESSLMGNTGNAVWPCSLLAVS
-1551 TDDGGDTYYWDA
+1551 DNHAEGGDADNN
-1563 SLLGDVGSEVW
+1563 SLPGTELNVS
-1574 PATLYSAVPATSGEA
+1574 SSIEA
-1589 GNNAVT
+1589 QSQT
-1595 VKNALGDVT
+1595 I
-1604 LDAASAMVETQAK
+1604 E

-1730 TVSDPTAVDPSTAVT
+1730 TVSDPTAVDASTAVT
-1745 VHQTEINDQ
+1745 VHQTEINDK

-1760 DLTADLHQDTK
+1760 ALTADLHQDTK

-1789 VCADCGKVLAKGEV
+1789 VCAACGKVLAKGEV

>member
-1 MKRAL
+1 M
-6 SVLLALVLSL
+6 
-16 SLVTPTWAAAKT
+16 
-28 PASGTG
+28 
-34 NGLTWEK
+34 
-41 IDNRSTDL
+41 
-49 RLDKNNAEKVE
+49 
-60 QDTPEYADTD
+60 
-70 IVRVSI
+70 
-76 VLKDASTLAKGYS
+76 
-89 SEDIATNSAA
+89 
-99 MKYRQKL
+99 
-106 ETKQEKM
+106 
-113 AKTISKKALGGEAL
+113 
-127 DVVWNLTLAANII
+127 
-140 SANVE
+140 
-145 YGQIE
+145 
-150 KIEKISGVEAVLIET
+150 
-165 RYEPCVV
+165 
-172 KDNETTDP
+172 
-180 NMATSGSMI
+180 
-189 GSNVAWADGYTGAG
+189 
-203 SKVAIIDTG
+203 
-212 ADTDHPSL
+212 
-220 DPDAFTYAVKDSGV
+220 
-234 TLMAAADLTDAILE
+234 
-248 QLNASKKMPGVTADQ
+248 
-263 LYVNAKIPYGFNY
+263 
-276 VDDDLDITHDNDTE
+276 
-290 GDHGSHVTGIA
+290 
-301 AGNRYI
+301 
-307 KNEDGSFS
+307 
-315 PALDTALTQGVAPDA
+315 
-330 QVFVMKVFGSN
+330 
-341 GGAYDSDY
+341 
-349 MVAIEDA
+349 
-356 ILLGADSVNLSLGS
+356 
-370 GNPGT
+370 
-375 SRNSDA
+375 
-381 AYQTIMENITKSGT
+381 
-395 VVSISAGNS
+395 
-404 GNWFENTANGY
+404 
-415 PYAESNSWTT
+415 
-425 TGSPGSY
+425 
-432 TNSLGVAS
+432 
-440 VDNVGGT
+440 GGT

-457 LFYTDSTSAPI
+457 LFYTDTTSAPI

-535 GTINMA
+535 GTISMV

-715 SGTYIMMDEGANA
+715 SGTYIMMDDGANA

-1108 LSDGATMHYGALVDK
+1108 LSDGATMHYGMVVDK

-1245 NVEPFGVQPDTVTWS
+1245 SVEPFGVQPDTVTWS
-1260 SDANDVATVSDNGLV
+1260 SDNTDVATVNDNGLV

-1286 ATSVK
+1286 ATSAK
-1291 DPSVSAT
+1291 NPSVSAT
-1298 CVVTVKT
+1298 CVVTVKA

-1326 DLGNDTTWTAGPEL
+1326 DLGNDATWTAGSEL
-1340 EAGSVG
+1340 EAGSVS

-1366 MHEVDLATGKTL
+1366 MHEVDLATGKNL
-1378 NTWNGIAGSSGNL
+1378 HTWNGIDGGNGSNL
-1391 SLFDIAHSYL
+1391 PLFDIAHSYL
-1401 YSGEQNGSNMV
+1401 YSGEQNGTNMV

-1506 LSYPGFSQ
+1506 LSYPGFDQS
-1514 NNSSMASLA
+1514 NSSMASLV

-1551 TDDGGDTYYWDA
+1551 TDDGDTHYWDA

-1574 PATLYSAVPATSGEA
+1574 PATLYSAVPAASGEA

-1720 AGTAVATLTF
+1720 AGTAAATLTF
-1730 TVSDPTAVDPSTAVT
+1730 TVSDPTAVDASTAVT

-1789 VCADCGKVLAKGEV
+1789 VCAVCGKVLAKGEV

>member
-1 MKRAL
+1 M
-6 SVLLALVLSL
+6 
-16 SLVTPTWAAAKT
+16 
-28 PASGTG
+28 
-34 NGLTWEK
+34 
-41 IDNRSTDL
+41 
-49 RLDKNNAEKVE
+49 DKNNAEKVA
-60 QDTPEYADTD
+60 QDTPEYGDTD
-70 IVRVSI
+70 VVRVSI

-189 GSNVAWADGYTGAG
+189 GSHVAWADGYTGAG

-220 DPDAFTYAVKDSGV
+220 DPDAFTYAVKDSGA
-234 TLMAAADLTDAILE
+234 TLMTAADLTDTVLE

-276 VDDDLDITHDNDTE
+276 VDDDLDITHANDNQ

-301 AGNRYI
+301 AGNRFI

-330 QVFVMKVFGSN
+330 QVFVMKVFGTN
-341 GGAYDSDY
+341 GGAKDSDY
-349 MVAIEDA
+349 MAAIEDA

-375 SRNSDA
+375 SRNSYA
-381 AYQTIMENITKSGT
+381 AYQAIMENITNSGT

-404 GNWFENTANGY
+404 GNWFENTANQY

-457 LFYTDSTSAPI
+457 LFYTDTTSAPI

-527 LIVANNEP
+527 LIVANNEA
-535 GTINMA
+535 GTISMA

-549 PYVSMLQADGEY
+549 PYVSILQADGEY

-575 VYYTGTMTVGASAA
+575 VYYTGAMTVGASAA

-651 ALVAQYIRENNLTEQ
+651 ALVAQYIRENDLTEQ

-679 MSTAEPMVEDYGEYG
+679 MSTAEPMVEDYGKDG
-694 TGYYPVLRQ
+694 DGYYPVLRQ
-703 GAGLANVANAIA
+703 GAGLANVANAVT
-715 SGTYIMMDEGANA
+715 SGTYILMDEGANA

-750 FGFTIY
+750 FGFTIH

-771 FTQDLMASDG
+771 FTQDLMSSDG
-781 VYFEDTWTA
+781 VNFEDTWTT
-790 PVASNVNWTVDGD
+790 PVASNVKWTVDGEYAAF
-803 LVDLSDNDALKNC
+803 LNDTLKDC

-821 GKINADDGQALLDYV
+821 GKVDADDGQALLDYV

-846 DAADFDSDNG
+846 DAADFDNDNG

-862 YLFFKQLSTA
+862 YLFFKELGTA

-905 YVEGYVFANEL
+905 YVEGYVFVNEAA
-916 TTAEGELGDSHS
+916 TAEGEQGDSHS

-944 DIGSYIEY
+944 DIGSYIAY
-952 ANELETRVPYMY
+952 ANGLETRAPYMY
-964 AYNGASSVNNQAL
+964 AYNGNNSTNNQAL
-977 TIRAVGETD
+977 TIKAVGETKG
-986 AYYFGGNPFGLDDF
+986 YYFGGNPFGLDNF
-1000 YDASRDAIN
+1000 YDAARDAIN

-1016 RMTFTA
+1016 RLTFTA

-1027 ASHLTI
+1027 ASRLTI
-1033 TDGSGKVLSNSDLGA
+1033 TDGNGKVLSSNDELGELD
-1048 VNSAYY
+1048 SAYY
-1054 YSNGGTWRSTK
+1054 YSNGDTWSNAM
-1065 YTLNMGTTPNAA
+1065 YTLNMGDTPNTA

-1082 NVDLTLAPEYYV
+1082 NVDLTLAPEYYA

-1108 LSDGATMHYGALVDK
+1108 LSDGATMHYGMVVDK

-1133 GTDADGNKV
+1133 GTDAKGNNV
-1142 LTFSA
+1142 LTFTA
-1147 SDDQYLSAVALLDY
+1147 GDDQYMSAVALLDY
-1161 DKGGIVAVNAGSPEG
+1161 DKGSVVSKVAGSPEG

-1184 FTLSLGDSTATHLL
+1184 FTLPLGDSTATHLL

-1245 NVEPFGVQPDTVTWS
+1245 SVEPFGVQPDTVTWS
-1260 SDANDVATVSDNGLV
+1260 SDNTDVATVNDNGLV

-1291 DPSVSAT
+1291 DPSASAT
-1298 CVVTVKT
+1298 CAVTVDT
-1305 VEVTLN
+1305 IDVTLV
-1311 GALQDAKGKA
+1311 GALQDKEGHPI
-1321 ELFTW
+1321 LFTW
-1326 DLGNDTTWTAGPEL
+1326 DMENDKTWTKYADLEQDINSATIDFAHDDGSMYQMNTSGLLYEVNPET
-1340 EAGSVG
+1340 G
-1346 ATTLDD
+1346 AT
-1352 DNNTLLL
+1352 
-1359 LDGDSYN
+1359 
-1366 MHEVDLATGKTL
+1366 V
-1378 NTWNGIAGSSGNL
+1378 
-1391 SLFDIAHSYL
+1391 
-1401 YSGEQNGSNMV
+1401 
-1412 WIYGYYVSSLQHPDE
+1412 
-1427 LSASAYSFQTDL
+1427 SASAAATKYGAPMQDMEYAAIAAIQSQKNILVGVDGAYFLYSDPVMANDFSDGWDMSSYLSTYANASEFTAVAWAGYTTNKAGHTVDVFYCLTDSGTIWIMMPDFETGRASMDWVDTDL
-1439 AMEGAT
+1439 KLSFPG
-1445 FFTAIA
+1445 
-1451 NIGAFYVN
+1451 YD
-1459 VGGSKA
+1459 GS
-1465 PADVYLALD
+1465 
-1474 DAGNIWTLAYVYY
+1474 
-1487 NNEVGLYT
+1487 LYCSMV
-1495 LGDVEKTTLPE
+1495 LGD
-1506 LSYPGFSQ
+1506 
-1514 NNSSMASLA
+1514 
-1523 YAEEDG
+1523 DG
-1529 GDVLYLSYFN
+1529 NLYLSYFT
-1539 GETNDIYRLAYS
+1539 GETNEIYILKYNETTDSYESSLMGNTGNAVWPCSLLAVS
-1551 TDDGGDTYYWDA
+1551 DNHAEGGDADNN
-1563 SLLGDVGSEVW
+1563 SLPGTELNVS
-1574 PATLYSAVPATSGEA
+1574 SSIEA
-1589 GNNAVT
+1589 QSQT
-1595 VKNALGDVT
+1595 I
-1604 LDAASAMVETQAK
+1604 E

-1720 AGTAVATLTF
+1720 AGTAAVTLTF
-1730 TVSDPTAVDPSTAVT
+1730 TVSDPTAADPSTAVT

-1789 VCADCGKVLAKGEV
+1789 VCAACGKVLAKGEV

-1809 DYKDGTCTRCGDK
+1809 DYKDGACTRCGDK

>member
-1 MKRAL
+1 MKHAKPMKRAL

-49 RLDKNNAEKVE
+49 RLDKNNAEKVA

-70 IVRVSI
+70 VVRVSI

-189 GSNVAWADGYTGAG
+189 GSHVAWADGYTGAG

-220 DPDAFTYAVKDSGV
+220 DPDAFTYAVKDSGA
-234 TLMAAADLTDAILE
+234 TLMTAADLTDTVLE

-276 VDDDLDITHDNDTE
+276 VDDDLDITHANDKQ

-301 AGNRYI
+301 AGNRFI

-330 QVFVMKVFGSN
+330 QVFVMKVFGTN
-341 GGAYDSDY
+341 GGARDSDY

-370 GNPGT
+370 SNPGT
-375 SRNSDA
+375 SRNSYA
-381 AYQTIMENITKSGT
+381 AYQAIMENITNSGT

-404 GNWFENTANGY
+404 GNWFENTANQY

-535 GTINMA
+535 GTISMV

-549 PYVSMLQADGEY
+549 PYVSILQADGEY

-651 ALVAQYIRENNLTEQ
+651 ALVAQYIRENDLTEQ
-666 TGLTARQLAQSLL
+666 TGLTVRQLAQSLL
-679 MSTAEPMVEDYGEYG
+679 MSTAEPMVEDYGKDG
-694 TGYYPVLRQ
+694 DGYYPVLRQ
-703 GAGLANVANAIA
+703 GAGLANVANAVT
-715 SGTYIMMDEGANA
+715 SGTYILMDEGANA

-750 FGFTIY
+750 FGFTIH

-771 FTQDLMASDG
+771 FTQSLMSSDG
-781 VYFEDTWTA
+781 VNFEDTWTD
-790 PVASNVNWTVDGD
+790 PVASNVKWTVDGEYAAF
-803 LVDLSDNDALKNC
+803 LNDTLKDC

-821 GKINADDGQALLDYV
+821 GKVDADDGQALLDYV

-846 DAADFDSDNG
+846 DAADFDNDNG

-862 YLFFKQLSTA
+862 YLFFKELGTA

-897 KASDNTGT
+897 KASGNTGT
-905 YVEGYVFANEL
+905 YVEGYVFANEAA
-916 TTAEGELGDSHS
+916 TAEGEQGDSHS

-944 DIGSYIEY
+944 DIGSYIAY
-952 ANELETRVPYMY
+952 ANGLETRAPYMY
-964 AYNGASSVNNQAL
+964 VYNGDNSVNNQAL
-977 TIRAVGETD
+977 TIKAVGETK
-986 AYYFGGNPFGLDDF
+986 AYYFGGNPFGLDEF
-1000 YDASRDAIN
+1000 YDAARDAIN

-1016 RMTFTA
+1016 KMTFTA

-1027 ASHLTI
+1027 ASRLTI
-1033 TDGSGKVLSNSDLGA
+1033 TDGNGKVLSSNDELGELD
-1048 VNSAYY
+1048 SAFY
-1054 YSNGGTWRSTK
+1054 YSSGATWTSTM
-1065 YTLNMGTTPNAA
+1065 YTLNMGDTPNTA

-1108 LSDGATMHYGALVDK
+1108 LSDGATMHYGMVVDK

-1133 GTDADGNKV
+1133 GTDAKGNKV
-1142 LTFSA
+1142 LTFTA
-1147 SDDQYLSAVALLDY
+1147 SDDQYMSAVALLDY
-1161 DKGGIVAVNAGSPEG
+1161 DKGSVVSKAAGSPEG

-1198 LQVYDYAENYVTYKL
+1198 LQVYDYADNYVTYKL

-1235 YKGNVAKLTA
+1235 FKGNVAKLTA
-1245 NVEPFGVQPDTVTWS
+1245 SVEPFGVQPDTVTWS
-1260 SDANDVATVSDNGLV
+1260 SDNTDVATVSDNGLV
-1275 TAVGKGTANIT
+1275 TAVDKGTANIT
-1286 ATSVK
+1286 ATSAK
-1291 DPSVSAT
+1291 DPSVSVT
-1298 CVVTVKT
+1298 CVVTVDT
-1305 VEVTLN
+1305 IDVTLV
-1311 GALQDAKGKA
+1311 GALHDKEGHPI
-1321 ELFTW
+1321 LFTW
-1326 DLGNDTTWTAGPEL
+1326 DMENDKTWTKYADLEQDINSATIDFAHDDGSMYQMNTSGLLYEVNPET
-1340 EAGSVG
+1340 G
-1346 ATTLDD
+1346 AT
-1352 DNNTLLL
+1352 
-1359 LDGDSYN
+1359 
-1366 MHEVDLATGKTL
+1366 V
-1378 NTWNGIAGSSGNL
+1378 
-1391 SLFDIAHSYL
+1391 
-1401 YSGEQNGSNMV
+1401 
-1412 WIYGYYVSSLQHPDE
+1412 
-1427 LSASAYSFQTDL
+1427 SASAAATKYGAPMQDMEYAAIAAIQSQKNILVGVDGAYFLYSDPVMANDFSDGWDMSSYLSTYANASEFTAVAWAGYTTNKAGHTVDVFYCLTDSGTIWIMMPDFETGRASMDWVDTDL
-1439 AMEGAT
+1439 KLSFPG
-1445 FFTAIA
+1445 
-1451 NIGAFYVN
+1451 YD
-1459 VGGSKA
+1459 GS
-1465 PADVYLALD
+1465 
-1474 DAGNIWTLAYVYY
+1474 
-1487 NNEVGLYT
+1487 LYCSMV
-1495 LGDVEKTTLPE
+1495 LGD
-1506 LSYPGFSQ
+1506 
-1514 NNSSMASLA
+1514 
-1523 YAEEDG
+1523 DG
-1529 GDVLYLSYFN
+1529 NLYLSYFT
-1539 GETNDIYRLAYS
+1539 GETNEIYILKYNETTDSYESSLMGNTGNAVWPCSLLAVS
-1551 TDDGGDTYYWDA
+1551 DNHAEGGDADNN
-1563 SLLGDVGSEVW
+1563 SLPGTELNVS
-1574 PATLYSAVPATSGEA
+1574 SSIEA
-1589 GNNAVT
+1589 QSQT
-1595 VKNALGDVT
+1595 I
-1604 LDAASAMVETQAK
+1604 E

-1730 TVSDPTAVDPSTAVT
+1730 TVSDPTAVDASTAVT
-1745 VHQTEINDQ
+1745 VHQTEINDK

-1760 DLTADLHQDTK
+1760 ALTADLHQDTK

-1789 VCADCGKVLAKGEV
+1789 VCAACGKVLAKGEV

>member
-1 MKRAL
+1 M
-6 SVLLALVLSL
+6 LLALVLSL
-16 SLVTPTWAAAKT
+16 SLVTPTWAADKT

-49 RLDKNNAEKVE
+49 RLDKNNAEKVA

-70 IVRVSI
+70 VVRVSI

-89 SEDIATNSAA
+89 SEDIAANSAA

-189 GSNVAWADGYTGAG
+189 GSHVAWADGYTGAG

-220 DPDAFTYAVKDSGV
+220 DPDAFTYAVKDSGA
-234 TLMAAADLTDAILE
+234 TLMTAADLTDTVLE

-276 VDDDLDITHDNDTE
+276 VDDDLDITHANDKQ

-330 QVFVMKVFGSN
+330 QVFVMKVFGTN
-341 GGAYDSDY
+341 GGAKDSDY
-349 MVAIEDA
+349 MAAIEDA

-375 SRNSDA
+375 SRNSYA
-381 AYQTIMENITKSGT
+381 AYQAIMENITNSGA

-457 LFYTDSTSAPI
+457 LFYTDTTSAPI
-468 QALTTLAGEQQFV
+468 QPLTTLAGEQQFV

-493 AVKDILTGKI
+493 AVKDILSGKI

-527 LIVANNEP
+527 LIVANNEA
-535 GTINMA
+535 GTISMA

-549 PYVSMLQADGEY
+549 PYVSILQADGEY

-589 VNHASADYYTMSSF
+589 VNHASADYYTISSF

-651 ALVAQYIRENNLTEQ
+651 ALVAQYIRENDLTKQ
-666 TGLTARQLAQSLL
+666 TGLTVRQLAQSLL
-679 MSTAEPMVEDYGEYG
+679 MSTAEPMVEDYGEDG
-694 TGYYPVLRQ
+694 DGYYPVLRQ
-703 GAGLANVANAIA
+703 GAGLANVANAVT
-715 SGTYIMMDEGANA
+715 SGTYILMDEGANS

-750 FGFTIY
+750 FGFTIH

-771 FTQDLMASDG
+771 FTQDLMSSDG
-781 VYFEDTWTA
+781 VNFEDTRTT
-790 PVASNVNWTVDGD
+790 PVASNVNWTVDGEYAAF
-803 LVDLSDNDALKNC
+803 LNDTLKDC

-821 GKINADDGQALLDYV
+821 GKVDADDGQALLDYV

-846 DAADFDSDNG
+846 DAADFDNDNG

-862 YLFFKQLSTA
+862 YLFFKELGTA

-905 YVEGYVFANEL
+905 YVEGYVFANEAA
-916 TTAEGELGDSHS
+916 TAEGEQGDSHS

-944 DIGSYIEY
+944 DIGSYIAY
-952 ANELETRVPYMY
+952 ANGLETRAPYMY
-964 AYNGASSVNNQAL
+964 VYNGDNSAYNQAL
-977 TIRAVGETD
+977 TIKAVGETK
-986 AYYFGGNPFGLDDF
+986 AYYFGGNPFGLDNF
-1000 YDASRDAIN
+1000 YDAARDAIN

-1016 RMTFTA
+1016 KMTFTA

-1027 ASHLTI
+1027 ASRLTI
-1033 TDGSGKVLSNSDLGA
+1033 TDGNGKVLSSSDLGE
-1048 VNSAYY
+1048 VSSAFY
-1054 YSNGGTWRSTK
+1054 YSSGATWTSTQ
-1065 YTLNMGTTPNAA
+1065 YALNMGDTPNTA

-1108 LSDGATMHYGALVDK
+1108 LSDGATMHYGMVVDK

-1133 GTDADGNKV
+1133 GTDAKGNKV
-1142 LTFSA
+1142 LTFTA
-1147 SDDQYLSAVALLDY
+1147 SDDQYMSAVALLDY
-1161 DKGGIVAVNAGSPEG
+1161 DKGSVVSKAAGSPEG

-1198 LQVYDYAENYVTYKL
+1198 LQVYDYADNYVTYKL

-1235 YKGNVAKLTA
+1235 FKGNVAKLTA
-1245 NVEPFGVQPDTVTWS
+1245 SVEPFGVQPDTVTWS
-1260 SDANDVATVSDNGLV
+1260 SDNTDVATVSDNGLV
-1275 TAVGKGTANIT
+1275 TAVDKGTANIT
-1286 ATSVK
+1286 ATSAK

-1298 CVVTVKT
+1298 CVVTVDT
-1305 VEVTLN
+1305 IDVTLV
-1311 GALQDAKGKA
+1311 GALHDKEGHPI
-1321 ELFTW
+1321 LFTW
-1326 DLGNDTTWTAGPEL
+1326 DMENDKTWTKYADLEQDINSATIDFAHDDGSMYQMNTSGLLYEVNPET
-1340 EAGSVG
+1340 G
-1346 ATTLDD
+1346 AT
-1352 DNNTLLL
+1352 
-1359 LDGDSYN
+1359 
-1366 MHEVDLATGKTL
+1366 V
-1378 NTWNGIAGSSGNL
+1378 
-1391 SLFDIAHSYL
+1391 
-1401 YSGEQNGSNMV
+1401 
-1412 WIYGYYVSSLQHPDE
+1412 
-1427 LSASAYSFQTDL
+1427 SASAAATKYGAPMQDMEYAAIAAIQSQKNILVGVDGAYFLYSDPVMANDFSDGWDMSSYLSTYANASEFTAVAWAGYTTNKAGHTVDVFYCLTDSGTIWIMMPDFETGRASMDWVDTDL
-1439 AMEGAT
+1439 KLSFPG
-1445 FFTAIA
+1445 
-1451 NIGAFYVN
+1451 YD
-1459 VGGSKA
+1459 GS
-1465 PADVYLALD
+1465 
-1474 DAGNIWTLAYVYY
+1474 
-1487 NNEVGLYT
+1487 LYCSMV
-1495 LGDVEKTTLPE
+1495 LGD
-1506 LSYPGFSQ
+1506 
-1514 NNSSMASLA
+1514 
-1523 YAEEDG
+1523 DG
-1529 GDVLYLSYFN
+1529 NLYLSYFT
-1539 GETNDIYRLAYS
+1539 GETNEIYILKYNETTDSYESSLMGNTGNAVWPCSLLAVS
-1551 TDDGGDTYYWDA
+1551 DNHAEGGDADNN
-1563 SLLGDVGSEVW
+1563 SLPGTELNVS
-1574 PATLYSAVPATSGEA
+1574 SSIEA
-1589 GNNAVT
+1589 QSQT
-1595 VKNALGDVT
+1595 I
-1604 LDAASAMVETQAK
+1604 E
-1617 ALTPASVTGSLN
+1617 ALTPASVAGSLN
-1629 TANGEGTG
+1629 TANDAGTG

-1730 TVSDPTAVDPSTAVT
+1730 TVSDPTAVDTSTAVT

-1760 DLTADLHQDTK
+1760 ELTADLHQDTK

-1777 ATCTEDGYTGDT
+1777 ATCAEDGYTGDT
-1789 VCADCGKVLAKGEV
+1789 VCAACGKVLAKGEV

>member
-1 MKRAL
+1 MKHAKPMKRAL

-49 RLDKNNAEKVE
+49 RLDKNNAEKVA

-70 IVRVSI
+70 VVRVSI

-113 AKTISKKALGGEAL
+113 AKAISKKALGGEAL

-189 GSNVAWADGYTGAG
+189 GSHVAWADGYTGAG

-220 DPDAFTYAVKDSGV
+220 DPDAFTYAVKDSGA
-234 TLMAAADLTDAILE
+234 TLMTAADLTNTVLE

-276 VDDDLDITHDNDTE
+276 VDDDLDITHANDKQ

-301 AGNRYI
+301 AGNRFI

-330 QVFVMKVFGSN
+330 QVFVMKVFGTN
-341 GGAYDSDY
+341 GGAKDSDY
-349 MVAIEDA
+349 MAAIEDA

-375 SRNSDA
+375 SRNSYA
-381 AYQTIMENITKSGT
+381 AYQAIMENITNSGT

-457 LFYTDSTSAPI
+457 LFYTDTTSAPI

-527 LIVANNEP
+527 LIVANNEA
-535 GTINMA
+535 GTISMA

-575 VYYTGTMTVGASAA
+575 VYYTGAMTVGASAA

-651 ALVAQYIRENNLTEQ
+651 ALVAQYIRENDLTEQ
-666 TGLTARQLAQSLL
+666 TGLTVRQLAQSLL
-679 MSTAEPMVEDYGEYG
+679 MSTAEPMVEDYGKDG
-694 TGYYPVLRQ
+694 DGYYPVLRQ
-703 GAGLANVANAIA
+703 GAGLANVANAVT
-715 SGTYIMMDEGANA
+715 SGTYILMDEGANA

-750 FGFTIY
+750 FGFTIH

-771 FTQDLMASDG
+771 FTQSLMSSDG
-781 VYFEDTWTA
+781 VYFEDTWTD
-790 PVASNVNWTVDGD
+790 PVASNVKWTVDGEYAAF
-803 LVDLSDNDALKNC
+803 LNDTLKDC

-821 GKINADDGQALLDYV
+821 GKVDADDGQALLDYV
-836 TGVRADIEHK
+836 TGVRADIAHK
-846 DAADFDSDNG
+846 DAADFDNDNG

-862 YLFFKQLSTA
+862 YLFFKELGTA

-905 YVEGYVFANEL
+905 YVEGYVFANEAA
-916 TTAEGELGDSHS
+916 TAEGEQGDSHS

-944 DIGSYIEY
+944 DIGSYIAY
-952 ANELETRVPYMY
+952 ANGLETRAPYMY
-964 AYNGASSVNNQAL
+964 AYNGNNSTNNQAL
-977 TIRAVGETD
+977 TIRAVGDTD
-986 AYYFGGNPFGLDDF
+986 AYYFGGNPFGLDNF
-1000 YDASRDAIN
+1000 YDAARDAIN

-1016 RMTFTA
+1016 KMSFTA

-1027 ASHLTI
+1027 ASRLTI
-1033 TDGSGKVLSNSDLGA
+1033 TDGNGKVLSSNDELGELD
-1048 VNSAYY
+1048 SAYY
-1054 YSNGGTWRSTK
+1054 YSNGDTWSNAM
-1065 YTLNMGTTPNAA
+1065 YTLNMGDTPNTA

-1082 NVDLTLAPEYYV
+1082 NVDLTLAPEYYA

-1108 LSDGATMHYGALVDK
+1108 LSDGATMHYGMVVDK

-1133 GTDADGNKV
+1133 GTDAKGNNV
-1142 LTFSA
+1142 LTFTA
-1147 SDDQYLSAVALLDY
+1147 GDDQYMSAVALLDY
-1161 DKGGIVAVNAGSPEG
+1161 DKGSVVSKVAGSPEG

-1184 FTLSLGDSTATHLL
+1184 FTLPLGDSTATHLL

-1245 NVEPFGVQPDTVTWS
+1245 SVEPFGVQPDTVIWS
-1260 SDANDVATVSDNGLV
+1260 SDNTDVATVSDNGLV

-1298 CVVTVKT
+1298 CAVTVDT
-1305 VEVTLN
+1305 IDVTLV
-1311 GALQDAKGKA
+1311 GALHDKEGHPI
-1321 ELFTW
+1321 LFTW
-1326 DLGNDTTWTAGPEL
+1326 DMENDKTWTKYADLEQDINSATIDFAHDDGSMYQMNTSGLLYEVNPET
-1340 EAGSVG
+1340 G
-1346 ATTLDD
+1346 ATVNASAAATKYGAPMQDMEYAAIAAIQSQKNILVGV
-1352 DNNTLLL
+1352 
-1359 LDGDSYN
+1359 DGAYFLYSDPVMANDFSDGWD
-1366 MHEVDLATGKTL
+1366 M
-1378 NTWNGIAGSSGNL
+1378 S
-1391 SLFDIAHSYL
+1391 SYL
-1401 YSGEQNGSNMV
+1401 STYANASEFTAVAWAGYTTNKAGHTVDVFYCLTDSGTIWVMM
-1412 WIYGYYVSSLQHPDE
+1412 PDFE
-1427 LSASAYSFQTDL
+1427 TGRASMDWVDTDL
-1439 AMEGAT
+1439 KLSFPG
-1445 FFTAIA
+1445 
-1451 NIGAFYVN
+1451 YD
-1459 VGGSKA
+1459 GS
-1465 PADVYLALD
+1465 
-1474 DAGNIWTLAYVYY
+1474 
-1487 NNEVGLYT
+1487 LYCSMV
-1495 LGDVEKTTLPE
+1495 LGD
-1506 LSYPGFSQ
+1506 
-1514 NNSSMASLA
+1514 
-1523 YAEEDG
+1523 DG
-1529 GDVLYLSYFN
+1529 NLYLSYFT
-1539 GETNDIYRLAYS
+1539 GETNEIYILKYNET
-1551 TDDGGDTYYWDA
+1551 TDSYESSLMGNTGNAVWPC
-1563 SLLGDVGSEVW
+1563 SLLAVSDNHAEDGDADNNSLPGTELNVS
-1574 PATLYSAVPATSGEA
+1574 SSIEA
-1589 GNNAVT
+1589 QSQT
-1595 VKNALGDVT
+1595 I
-1604 LDAASAMVETQAK
+1604 E

-1720 AGTAVATLTF
+1720 AGTAAATLTF
-1730 TVSDPTAVDPSTAVT
+1730 TVSDPTAVDTSTAVT

-1760 DLTADLHQDTK
+1760 DLTADFHQDTK

-1789 VCADCGKVLAKGEV
+1789 VCAACGKVLAKGEV

>member
-1 MKRAL
+1 MLPFTVHPVGDCA
-6 SVLLALVLSL
+6 LLAGFPQRIAPEIGAAVAALNSRVLAAKLPGVTETVPAFASLLVVYDP
-16 SLVTPTWAAAKT
+16 LVT
-28 PASGTG
+28 
-34 NGLTWEK
+34 
-41 IDNRSTDL
+41 DYD
-49 RLDKNNAEKVE
+49 
-60 QDTPEYADTD
+60 
-70 IVRVSI
+70 
-76 VLKDASTLAKGYS
+76 
-89 SEDIATNSAA
+89 
-99 MKYRQKL
+99 
-106 ETKQEKM
+106 
-113 AKTISKKALGGEAL
+113 
-127 DVVWNLTLAANII
+127 TLAAALQGL
-140 SANVE
+140 SDAGDANDK
-145 YGQIE
+145 Q
-150 KIEKISGVEAVLIET
+150 
-165 RYEPCVV
+165 
-172 KDNETTDP
+172 
-180 NMATSGSMI
+180 
-189 GSNVAWADGYTGAG
+189 
-203 SKVAIIDTG
+203 
-212 ADTDHPSL
+212 
-220 DPDAFTYAVKDSGV
+220 
-234 TLMAAADLTDAILE
+234 
-248 QLNASKKMPGVTADQ
+248 
-263 LYVNAKIPYGFNY
+263 
-276 VDDDLDITHDNDTE
+276 

-330 QVFVMKVFGSN
+330 QVFVMKVFGTN
-341 GGAYDSDY
+341 GGARDSDY

-370 GNPGT
+370 SNPGT
-375 SRNSDA
+375 SRNSYA
-381 AYQTIMENITKSGT
+381 AYQAIMENITNSGT

-404 GNWFENTANGY
+404 GNWFENTANQY

-527 LIVANNEP
+527 LIVANNEA
-535 GTINMA
+535 GTISMA

-651 ALVAQYIRENNLTEQ
+651 ALVAQYIRENDLTEQ

-679 MSTAEPMVEDYGEYG
+679 MSTAEPMVEDYGKDG
-694 TGYYPVLRQ
+694 DGYYPVLRQ
-703 GAGLANVANAIA
+703 GAGLANVANAVT
-715 SGTYIMMDEGANA
+715 SGTYILMDEGANA

-750 FGFTIY
+750 FGFTIH

-771 FTQDLMASDG
+771 FTQSLMSSDG
-781 VYFEDTWTA
+781 VNFEDTWTD
-790 PVASNVNWTVDGD
+790 PVASNVKWTVDGEYAAF
-803 LVDLSDNDALKNC
+803 LNDTLKDC

-821 GKINADDGQALLDYV
+821 GKVDADDGQALLDYV

-846 DAADFDSDNG
+846 DAADFDNDNG

-862 YLFFKQLSTA
+862 YLFFKELGTA

-905 YVEGYVFANEL
+905 YVEGYVFANEAA
-916 TTAEGELGDSHS
+916 TAEGEQGDSHS

-944 DIGSYIEY
+944 DIGSYIAY
-952 ANELETRVPYMY
+952 ANGLETRAPYMY
-964 AYNGASSVNNQAL
+964 AYNGDNSVNNQAL
-977 TIRAVGETD
+977 TIKAVGETKG
-986 AYYFGGNPFGLDDF
+986 YYFGGNPFGLDEF
-1000 YDASRDAIN
+1000 YDAARDAIN

-1016 RMTFTA
+1016 KMTFTA

-1027 ASHLTI
+1027 ASRLTI
-1033 TDGSGKVLSNSDLGA
+1033 TDSNGKVLSSSDLGE
-1048 VNSAYY
+1048 VSSAF
-1054 YSNGGTWRSTK
+1054 YSSSDATWSMTR
-1065 YTLNMGTTPNAA
+1065 YTLNMGNTPNTA

-1082 NVDLTLAPEYYV
+1082 NVDLTLAPEYYA

-1108 LSDGATMHYGALVDK
+1108 LSDGATMHYGMVVDK

-1133 GTDADGNKV
+1133 GTDAEGNKV
-1142 LTFSA
+1142 LTFTA
-1147 SDDQYLSAVALLDY
+1147 GDDQYMSAVALLDY
-1161 DKGGIVAVNAGSPEG
+1161 DKGSVVSKAAGSPEG

-1184 FTLSLGDSTATHLL
+1184 FTLSLNDSKATHLL

-1235 YKGNVAKLTA
+1235 FKGNVAKLTA
-1245 NVEPFGVQPDTVTWS
+1245 SVEPFGVQPDTVTWS
-1260 SDANDVATVSDNGLV
+1260 SDNTDVATVSDNGLV

-1298 CVVTVKT
+1298 CVVTVDT
-1305 VEVTLN
+1305 IDVTLV
-1311 GALQDAKGKA
+1311 GALRDKEGHPI
-1321 ELFTW
+1321 LFTW
-1326 DLGNDTTWTAGPEL
+1326 DMENDKTWTKYADLEQDINSATIDFAHDDGSMYQMNTSGLLYEVNPET
-1340 EAGSVG
+1340 G
-1346 ATTLDD
+1346 AT
-1352 DNNTLLL
+1352 
-1359 LDGDSYN
+1359 
-1366 MHEVDLATGKTL
+1366 V
-1378 NTWNGIAGSSGNL
+1378 
-1391 SLFDIAHSYL
+1391 
-1401 YSGEQNGSNMV
+1401 
-1412 WIYGYYVSSLQHPDE
+1412 
-1427 LSASAYSFQTDL
+1427 SASAAATKYGAPMQDMEYAAIAAIQSQKNILVGVDGAYFLYSDPVMANDFSDGWDMSSYLSTYANASEFTAVAWAGYTTNKAGHTVDVFYCLTDSGTIWIMMPDFETGRASMDWVDTDL
-1439 AMEGAT
+1439 KLSFPG
-1445 FFTAIA
+1445 
-1451 NIGAFYVN
+1451 YD
-1459 VGGSKA
+1459 GS
-1465 PADVYLALD
+1465 
-1474 DAGNIWTLAYVYY
+1474 
-1487 NNEVGLYT
+1487 LYCSMV
-1495 LGDVEKTTLPE
+1495 LGD
-1506 LSYPGFSQ
+1506 
-1514 NNSSMASLA
+1514 
-1523 YAEEDG
+1523 DG
-1529 GDVLYLSYFN
+1529 NLYLSYFT
-1539 GETNDIYRLAYS
+1539 GETNEIYILKYNET
-1551 TDDGGDTYYWDA
+1551 TDSYESSLMGNIGNAVWPC
-1563 SLLGDVGSEVW
+1563 SLLAVSDNHAEDGDADNNSLPGTELNVS
-1574 PATLYSAVPATSGEA
+1574 SSIEA
-1589 GNNAVT
+1589 QSQT
-1595 VKNALGDVT
+1595 I
-1604 LDAASAMVETQAK
+1604 E

-1629 TANGEGTG
+1629 TANDAGTG

-1651 SITVSEDEKTVTVT
+1651 SIAVSEDEKTVTVT
-1665 VVPKNDDV
+1665 VVPKNDDI

-1708 VTLGYVDVDGLQ
+1708 VTLGYVDVDGLK

-1730 TVSDPTAVDPSTAVT
+1730 TVSDPTAVDASTAVT

-1789 VCADCGKVLAKGEV
+1789 VCAACGKVLAKGEV

>member
-1 MKRAL
+1 MKHAKPMKRAL

-28 PASGTG
+28 PSSGTG

-49 RLDKNNAEKVE
+49 RLDKNNAEKVAQE
-60 QDTPEYADTD
+60 TPEYADTD
-70 IVRVSI
+70 VVRVSI

-89 SEDIATNSAA
+89 SEDIVTNSAA

-113 AKTISKKALGGEAL
+113 AKTISRKALGGEAL

-189 GSNVAWADGYTGAG
+189 GSHVAWADGYTGAG

-220 DPDAFTYAVKDSGV
+220 DPDAFTYAVKDSGA
-234 TLMAAADLTDAILE
+234 TLMTAADLTDTVLE

-276 VDDDLDITHDNDTE
+276 VDDDLDITHANDKQ

-330 QVFVMKVFGSN
+330 QVFVMKVFGTN
-341 GGAYDSDY
+341 GGARDSDY

-370 GNPGT
+370 SNPGT
-375 SRNSDA
+375 SRNSYA
-381 AYQTIMENITKSGT
+381 AYQAIMENITNSGT

-404 GNWFENTANGY
+404 GNWFENTANQY

-425 TGSPGSY
+425 TGSPGS
-432 TNSLGVAS
+432 
-440 VDNVGGT
+440 
-447 GDYVEVAGKK
+447 
-457 LFYTDSTSAPI
+457 
-468 QALTTLAGEQQFV
+468 
-481 YVDTAGN
+481 
-488 AEDFA
+488 
-493 AVKDILTGKI
+493 
-503 AICNRGSIAFTDK
+503 
-516 GNNAISNGAIA
+516 
-527 LIVANNEP
+527 
-535 GTINMA
+535 
-541 TDGYNYTA
+541 
-549 PYVSMLQADGEY
+549 
-561 IKASSEKHTTDSGL
+561 
-575 VYYTGTMTVGASAA
+575 
-589 VNHASADYYTMSSF
+589 YTMSSF

-629 DGGTYQNMS
+629 DSGTYQNMS

-651 ALVAQYIRENNLTEQ
+651 ALVAQYIRENDLTEQ

-679 MSTAEPMVEDYGEYG
+679 MSTAEPMVEDYGKDG
-694 TGYYPVLRQ
+694 DGYYPVLRQ
-703 GAGLANVANAIA
+703 GAGLANVANAVT
-715 SGTYIMMDEGANA
+715 SGTYILMDEGANA

-750 FGFTIY
+750 FGFTIH

-771 FTQDLMASDG
+771 FTQSLMSSDG
-781 VYFEDTWTA
+781 VNFEDTWTD
-790 PVASNVNWTVDGD
+790 PVASNVKWTVDGEYAAF
-803 LVDLSDNDALKNC
+803 LNDTLKDC

-821 GKINADDGQALLDYV
+821 GKVDADDGQALLDYV

-846 DAADFDSDNG
+846 DAADFDNDNG

-862 YLFFKQLSTA
+862 YLFFKELGTA

-905 YVEGYVFANEL
+905 YVEGYVFANEAA
-916 TTAEGELGDSHS
+916 TAEGEQGDSHS

-944 DIGSYIEY
+944 DIGSYIAY
-952 ANELETRVPYMY
+952 ANGLETRAPYMY
-964 AYNGASSVNNQAL
+964 AYNGDNSVNNQAL
-977 TIRAVGETD
+977 TIKAVGETKG
-986 AYYFGGNPFGLDDF
+986 YYFGGNPFGLDEF
-1000 YDASRDAIN
+1000 YDAARDAIN

-1016 RMTFTA
+1016 KMTFTA

-1027 ASHLTI
+1027 ASRLTI
-1033 TDGSGKVLSNSDLGA
+1033 TDSNGKVLSSSDLGE
-1048 VNSAYY
+1048 VSSAF
-1054 YSNGGTWRSTK
+1054 YSSSDATWSMTR
-1065 YTLNMGTTPNAA
+1065 YTLNMGNTPNTA

-1082 NVDLTLAPEYYV
+1082 NVDLTLAPEYYA

-1108 LSDGATMHYGALVDK
+1108 LSDGATMHYGMVVDK

-1133 GTDADGNKV
+1133 GTDAEGNKV
-1142 LTFSA
+1142 LTFTA
-1147 SDDQYLSAVALLDY
+1147 GDDQYMSAVALLDY
-1161 DKGGIVAVNAGSPEG
+1161 DKGSVVSKAAGSPEG

-1184 FTLSLGDSTATHLL
+1184 FTLSLNDSKATHLL

-1235 YKGNVAKLTA
+1235 FKGNVAKLTA
-1245 NVEPFGVQPDTVTWS
+1245 SVEPFGVQPDTVTWS
-1260 SDANDVATVSDNGLV
+1260 SDNTDVATVSDNGLV

-1298 CVVTVKT
+1298 CVVTVDT
-1305 VEVTLN
+1305 IDVTLV
-1311 GALQDAKGKA
+1311 GALRDKEGHPI
-1321 ELFTW
+1321 LFTW
-1326 DLGNDTTWTAGPEL
+1326 DMENDKTWTKYADLEQDINSATIDFAHDDGSMYQMNTSGLLYEVNPET
-1340 EAGSVG
+1340 G
-1346 ATTLDD
+1346 AT
-1352 DNNTLLL
+1352 
-1359 LDGDSYN
+1359 
-1366 MHEVDLATGKTL
+1366 V
-1378 NTWNGIAGSSGNL
+1378 
-1391 SLFDIAHSYL
+1391 
-1401 YSGEQNGSNMV
+1401 
-1412 WIYGYYVSSLQHPDE
+1412 
-1427 LSASAYSFQTDL
+1427 SASAAATKYGAPMQDMEYAAIAAIQSQKNILVGVDGAYFLYSDPVMANDFSDGWDMSSYLSTYANASEFTAVAWAGYTTNKAGHTVDVFYCLTDSGTIWIMMPDFETGRASMDWVDTDL
-1439 AMEGAT
+1439 KLSFPG
-1445 FFTAIA
+1445 
-1451 NIGAFYVN
+1451 YD
-1459 VGGSKA
+1459 GS
-1465 PADVYLALD
+1465 
-1474 DAGNIWTLAYVYY
+1474 
-1487 NNEVGLYT
+1487 LYCSMV
-1495 LGDVEKTTLPE
+1495 LGD
-1506 LSYPGFSQ
+1506 
-1514 NNSSMASLA
+1514 
-1523 YAEEDG
+1523 DG
-1529 GDVLYLSYFN
+1529 NLYLSYFT
-1539 GETNDIYRLAYS
+1539 GETNEIYILKYNET
-1551 TDDGGDTYYWDA
+1551 TDSYESSLMGNIGNAVWPC
-1563 SLLGDVGSEVW
+1563 SLLAVSDNHAEDGDADNNSLPGTELNVS
-1574 PATLYSAVPATSGEA
+1574 SSIEA
-1589 GNNAVT
+1589 QSQT
-1595 VKNALGDVT
+1595 I
-1604 LDAASAMVETQAK
+1604 E

-1629 TANGEGTG
+1629 TANDAGTG

-1651 SITVSEDEKTVTVT
+1651 SIAVSEDEKTVTVT
-1665 VVPKNDDV
+1665 VVPKNDDI

-1708 VTLGYVDVDGLQ
+1708 VTLGYVDVDGLK

-1730 TVSDPTAVDPSTAVT
+1730 TVSDPTAVDASTAVT

-1789 VCADCGKVLAKGEV
+1789 VCAACGKVLAKGEV

>member
-1 MKRAL
+1 MKHAKPMKRAL

-49 RLDKNNAEKVE
+49 RLDKNNAEKVA

-70 IVRVSI
+70 VVRVSI

-189 GSNVAWADGYTGAG
+189 GSHVAWADGYTGAG

-220 DPDAFTYAVKDSGV
+220 DPDAFTYAVKDSGA
-234 TLMAAADLTDAILE
+234 TLMTAADLTDTVLE

-276 VDDDLDITHDNDTE
+276 VDDDLDITHANDKQ

-330 QVFVMKVFGSN
+330 QVFVMKVFGTN
-341 GGAYDSDY
+341 GGAKDSDY
-349 MVAIEDA
+349 MAAIEDA

-375 SRNSDA
+375 SRNSYA
-381 AYQTIMENITKSGT
+381 AYQAIMENITNSGT

-404 GNWFENTANGY
+404 GNWFENTANQY

-457 LFYTDSTSAPI
+457 LFYTDTTSAPI

-535 GTINMA
+535 GTISMV

-575 VYYTGTMTVGASAA
+575 VYYTGAMTVGASAA

-651 ALVAQYIRENNLTEQ
+651 ALVAQYIRENDLTEQ
-666 TGLTARQLAQSLL
+666 TGLTTRQLAQSLL
-679 MSTAEPMVEDYGEYG
+679 MSTAEPMVEDYGKDG
-694 TGYYPVLRQ
+694 DGYYPVLRQ
-703 GAGLANVANAIA
+703 GAGLANVANAVT
-715 SGTYIMMDEGANA
+715 SGTYILMDEGANA

-750 FGFTIY
+750 FGFTIH

-771 FTQDLMASDG
+771 FTQSLMSSDG
-781 VYFEDTWTA
+781 VYFEDTWTD
-790 PVASNVNWTVDGD
+790 PVASNVKWTVDGEYAAF
-803 LVDLSDNDALKNC
+803 LNDTLKDC

-821 GKINADDGQALLDYV
+821 GKVDADDGQALLDYV
-836 TGVRADIEHK
+836 TGVRADIAHK
-846 DAADFDSDNG
+846 DAADFDNDNG

-862 YLFFKQLSTA
+862 YLFFKELGTA

-897 KASDNTGT
+897 KASGNTGT
-905 YVEGYVFANEL
+905 YVEGYVFANEAA
-916 TTAEGELGDSHS
+916 TAEGEQGDSHS

-944 DIGSYIEY
+944 DIGSYIAY
-952 ANELETRVPYMY
+952 ANGLETRAPYMY
-964 AYNGASSVNNQAL
+964 VYNGNNSVNNQAL
-977 TIRAVGETD
+977 TIKAVGETK

-1000 YDASRDAIN
+1000 YDAARDAIN

-1016 RMTFTA
+1016 KMTFTA

-1027 ASHLTI
+1027 ASRLTI
-1033 TDGSGKVLSNSDLGA
+1033 TDGNGKVLSSNDELGELDSAFYSSSDA
-1048 VNSAYY
+1048 
-1054 YSNGGTWRSTK
+1054 TWISTR
-1065 YTLNMGTTPNAA
+1065 YTLNMGDTPNTA

-1108 LSDGATMHYGALVDK
+1108 LSDGATMHYGMVVDK

-1133 GTDADGNKV
+1133 GTDAKGNKV
-1142 LTFSA
+1142 LTFTA
-1147 SDDQYLSAVALLDY
+1147 GDDQYMSAVALLDY
-1161 DKGGIVAVNAGSPEG
+1161 DKGSVVSKAAGSPEG

-1245 NVEPFGVQPDTVTWS
+1245 SVEPFGVQPDTVIWS
-1260 SDANDVATVSDNGLV
+1260 SDNTDVATVSDNGLV

-1298 CVVTVKT
+1298 CVVTVDT
-1305 VEVTLN
+1305 IDVTLV
-1311 GALQDAKGKA
+1311 GALHDKEGHPI
-1321 ELFTW
+1321 LFTW
-1326 DLGNDTTWTAGPEL
+1326 DMENDKTWTKYADLEQDINSATIDFAHDDGSMYQMNTSGLLYEVNPET
-1340 EAGSVG
+1340 G
-1346 ATTLDD
+1346 AT
-1352 DNNTLLL
+1352 
-1359 LDGDSYN
+1359 
-1366 MHEVDLATGKTL
+1366 V
-1378 NTWNGIAGSSGNL
+1378 
-1391 SLFDIAHSYL
+1391 
-1401 YSGEQNGSNMV
+1401 
-1412 WIYGYYVSSLQHPDE
+1412 
-1427 LSASAYSFQTDL
+1427 SASAAATKYGAPMQDMEYAAIAAIQSQKNILVGVDGAYFLYSDPVMANDFSDGWDMSSYLSTYANASEFTAVAWAGYTTNKAGHTVDVFYCLTDSGTIWIMMPDFETGRASMDWVDTDL
-1439 AMEGAT
+1439 KLSFPG
-1445 FFTAIA
+1445 
-1451 NIGAFYVN
+1451 YD
-1459 VGGSKA
+1459 GS
-1465 PADVYLALD
+1465 
-1474 DAGNIWTLAYVYY
+1474 
-1487 NNEVGLYT
+1487 LYCSMV
-1495 LGDVEKTTLPE
+1495 LGD
-1506 LSYPGFSQ
+1506 
-1514 NNSSMASLA
+1514 
-1523 YAEEDG
+1523 DG
-1529 GDVLYLSYFN
+1529 NLYLSYFT
-1539 GETNDIYRLAYS
+1539 GETNEIYILKYNET
-1551 TDDGGDTYYWDA
+1551 TDSYESSLMGNTGNAVWPC
-1563 SLLGDVGSEVW
+1563 SLLAVSDNHAEDGDADNNSLPGTERNVS
-1574 PATLYSAVPATSGEA
+1574 SSIEA
-1589 GNNAVT
+1589 QSQT
-1595 VKNALGDVT
+1595 I
-1604 LDAASAMVETQAK
+1604 E

-1730 TVSDPTAVDPSTAVT
+1730 TVSDPTAADPSTAVT

-1789 VCADCGKVLAKGEV
+1789 VCAACGKVLAKGEV

-1809 DYKDGTCTRCGDK
+1809 DYKDGACTRCGEK
-1822 QPGVNTGDNSTMTM
+1822 QPGVNTGDNSAMTM

>member
-1 MKRAL
+1 MKHAKPIKRAL

-28 PASGTG
+28 PSSGTG

-49 RLDKNNAEKVE
+49 RLDKDNAEKVA

-70 IVRVSI
+70 VVRVSI

-189 GSNVAWADGYTGAG
+189 GSHVAWADGYTGAG

-220 DPDAFTYAVKDSGV
+220 DPDAFTYAVKDSGA
-234 TLMAAADLTDAILE
+234 TLMTAADLTDTVLE

-276 VDDDLDITHDNDTE
+276 VDDDLDITHANDKQ

-330 QVFVMKVFGSN
+330 QVFVMKVFGTN
-341 GGAYDSDY
+341 GGARDSDY

-370 GNPGT
+370 SNPGT
-375 SRNSDA
+375 SRNSYA
-381 AYQTIMENITKSGT
+381 AYQAIMENITNSGT

-404 GNWFENTANGY
+404 GNWFENTANQH

-468 QALTTLAGEQQFV
+468 QALTTLAGEQQFL
-481 YVDTAGN
+481 YMDTAGN

-527 LIVANNEP
+527 LIVANNEA
-535 GTINMA
+535 GTISMA

-549 PYVSMLQADGEY
+549 PYVSILQADGEY

-651 ALVAQYIRENNLTEQ
+651 ALVAQYIRENDLTEQ

-679 MSTAEPMVEDYGEYG
+679 MSTAEPMVEDYGKDG
-694 TGYYPVLRQ
+694 DGYYPVLRQ
-703 GAGLANVANAIA
+703 GAGLANVANAVT
-715 SGTYIMMDEGANA
+715 SGTYILMDEGANA

-750 FGFTIY
+750 FGFTIH

-771 FTQDLMASDG
+771 FTQSLMSSDG
-781 VYFEDTWTA
+781 VNFEYTRTT
-790 PVASNVNWTVDGD
+790 PVASNVKWTVDGEYAAF
-803 LVDLSDNDALKNC
+803 LNDTLKDC

-821 GKINADDGQALLDYV
+821 GKVDADDGQALLDYV
-836 TGVRADIEHK
+836 TGVRADIAHK

-862 YLFFKQLSTA
+862 YLFFKELGTA

-897 KASDNTGT
+897 KASGNTGT
-905 YVEGYVFANEL
+905 YVEGYVFANEAA
-916 TTAEGELGDSHS
+916 TAEGEQGDSHS

-944 DIGSYIEY
+944 DIGSYIAY
-952 ANELETRVPYMY
+952 ANGLETRAPYMY
-964 AYNGASSVNNQAL
+964 VYNGDNSVNNQAL
-977 TIRAVGETD
+977 TIKAVGETKGH
-986 AYYFGGNPFGLDDF
+986 YFGGNPFGLDEF
-1000 YDASRDAIN
+1000 YDAARDAIN

-1016 RMTFTA
+1016 KMTFTA

-1027 ASHLTI
+1027 ASRLTI
-1033 TDGSGKVLSNSDLGA
+1033 TDGNGKVLSSSDLGE
-1048 VNSAYY
+1048 VSSAF
-1054 YSNGGTWRSTK
+1054 YSSSDATWISTR
-1065 YTLNMGTTPNAA
+1065 YTLNMGDTPNAA
-1077 DGTYL
+1077 DGTYM

-1108 LSDGATMHYGALVDK
+1108 LSDGATMHYGMVVDK

-1133 GTDADGNKV
+1133 GTDAKGNKV
-1142 LTFSA
+1142 LTFTA
-1147 SDDQYLSAVALLDY
+1147 GDDQYMSAVALLDY
-1161 DKGGIVAVNAGSPEG
+1161 DKGSVVSVAAGSPEG

-1184 FTLSLGDSTATHLL
+1184 FTLSLNDSKATHLL

-1235 YKGNVAKLTA
+1235 FKGNVAKLTA
-1245 NVEPFGVQPDTVTWS
+1245 SVEPFGVQPDTVTWS
-1260 SDANDVATVSDNGLV
+1260 SDNTDVATVSDNGLV
-1275 TAVGKGTANIT
+1275 TAVDKGTANIT
-1286 ATSVK
+1286 ATSAK

-1298 CVVTVKT
+1298 CVVTVDT
-1305 VEVTLN
+1305 IDVTLV
-1311 GALQDAKGKA
+1311 GALHDKEGHPI
-1321 ELFTW
+1321 LFTW
-1326 DLGNDTTWTAGPEL
+1326 DMENDKTWTKYADLEQDINSATIDFAHDDGSMYQMNTSGLLYEVNPET
-1340 EAGSVG
+1340 G
-1346 ATTLDD
+1346 AT
-1352 DNNTLLL
+1352 
-1359 LDGDSYN
+1359 
-1366 MHEVDLATGKTL
+1366 V
-1378 NTWNGIAGSSGNL
+1378 
-1391 SLFDIAHSYL
+1391 
-1401 YSGEQNGSNMV
+1401 
-1412 WIYGYYVSSLQHPDE
+1412 
-1427 LSASAYSFQTDL
+1427 SASAAATKYGAPMQDMEYAAIAAIQSQKNILVGVDGAYFLYSDPVMANDFSDGWDMSSYLSTYANASEFTAVAWAGYTTNKAGHTVDVFYCLTDSGTIWIMMPDFETGRASMDWVDTDL
-1439 AMEGAT
+1439 KLSFPG
-1445 FFTAIA
+1445 
-1451 NIGAFYVN
+1451 YD
-1459 VGGSKA
+1459 GS
-1465 PADVYLALD
+1465 
-1474 DAGNIWTLAYVYY
+1474 
-1487 NNEVGLYT
+1487 LYCSMV
-1495 LGDVEKTTLPE
+1495 LGD
-1506 LSYPGFSQ
+1506 
-1514 NNSSMASLA
+1514 
-1523 YAEEDG
+1523 DG
-1529 GDVLYLSYFN
+1529 NLYLSYFT
-1539 GETNDIYRLAYS
+1539 GETNEIYILKYNETTDSYESSLMGNTGNAVWPCSLLAVS
-1551 TDDGGDTYYWDA
+1551 DNHAEGGDADNN
-1563 SLLGDVGSEVW
+1563 SLPGTELNVS
-1574 PATLYSAVPATSGEA
+1574 SSIEA
-1589 GNNAVT
+1589 QSQT
-1595 VKNALGDVT
+1595 I
-1604 LDAASAMVETQAK
+1604 E

-1651 SITVSEDEKTVTVT
+1651 SIAVSEDEKTVTVT

-1720 AGTAVATLTF
+1720 AGTAAATLTF
-1730 TVSDPTAVDPSTAVT
+1730 TVSDPTAVDPSIAVT

-1789 VCADCGKVLAKGEV
+1789 VCATCGKVLAKGEV

>member
-1 MKRAL
+1 MKHAKPMKRAL

-49 RLDKNNAEKVE
+49 RLDKNNAEKVA

-70 IVRVSI
+70 VVRVSI

-189 GSNVAWADGYTGAG
+189 GSHVAWADGYTGAG

-220 DPDAFTYAVKDSGV
+220 DPDAFTYAVKDSGA
-234 TLMAAADLTDAILE
+234 TLMTAADLTDTVLE

-276 VDDDLDITHDNDTE
+276 VDDDLDITHANDKQ

-330 QVFVMKVFGSN
+330 QVFVMKVFGTN
-341 GGAYDSDY
+341 GGAKDSDY
-349 MVAIEDA
+349 MAAIEDA

-375 SRNSDA
+375 SRNSYA
-381 AYQTIMENITKSGT
+381 AYQAIMENITNSGT

-404 GNWFENTANGY
+404 GNWFENTAYQY

-457 LFYTDSTSAPI
+457 LFYTDTTSAPI

-535 GTINMA
+535 GTISMV

-549 PYVSMLQADGEY
+549 PYVSILQADGEY
-561 IKASSEKHTTDSGL
+561 IKANSEKHTTDSGL

-651 ALVAQYIRENNLTEQ
+651 ALVAQYIRENDLTEQ
-666 TGLTARQLAQSLL
+666 TGLTVRQLAQSLL
-679 MSTAEPMVEDYGEYG
+679 MSTAEPMVEDYGEDG
-694 TGYYPVLRQ
+694 DGYYPVLRQ
-703 GAGLANVANAIA
+703 GAGLANVANAVT
-715 SGTYIMMDEGANA
+715 SGTYILMDEGANA

-750 FGFTIY
+750 FGFTIH

-771 FTQDLMASDG
+771 FTQSLMSSDG
-781 VYFEDTWTA
+781 VNFEDTWTD
-790 PVASNVNWTVDGD
+790 PVASNVKWTVDGEYAAF
-803 LVDLSDNDALKNC
+803 LNDTLKDC

-821 GKINADDGQALLDYV
+821 GKVDADDGQALLDYV
-836 TGVRADIEHK
+836 TGVRADIAHK
-846 DAADFDSDNG
+846 DAADFDNDNG

-862 YLFFKQLSTA
+862 YLFFKELGTA

-905 YVEGYVFANEL
+905 YVEGYVFANEAA
-916 TTAEGELGDSHS
+916 TAEGEQGDSHS

-944 DIGSYIEY
+944 DIGSYIAY
-952 ANELETRVPYMY
+952 ANGLETRAPYMY
-964 AYNGASSVNNQAL
+964 VYNGDNSVNNQAL
-977 TIRAVGETD
+977 TIKAVGETKG
-986 AYYFGGNPFGLDDF
+986 YYFGGNPFGLDNF
-1000 YDASRDAIN
+1000 YDAARDAIN

-1016 RMTFTA
+1016 KMTFTA

-1027 ASHLTI
+1027 ASRLTI
-1033 TDGSGKVLSNSDLGA
+1033 TDGNGKVLSSNDELGELD
-1048 VNSAYY
+1048 SAFY
-1054 YSNGGTWRSTK
+1054 YSSGATWTSTM
-1065 YTLNMGTTPNAA
+1065 YTLNMGDTPNTA

-1108 LSDGATMHYGALVDK
+1108 LSDGATMHYGMVVDK

-1133 GTDADGNKV
+1133 GTDAKGNKV
-1142 LTFSA
+1142 LTFTA
-1147 SDDQYLSAVALLDY
+1147 GDDQYMSAVALLDY
-1161 DKGGIVAVNAGSPEG
+1161 DKGSVVSKAAGSPEG

-1198 LQVYDYAENYVTYKL
+1198 LQVYDYADNYVTYKL

-1235 YKGNVAKLTA
+1235 FKGNVAKLTA
-1245 NVEPFGVQPDTVTWS
+1245 SVEPFGVQPDTVTWS
-1260 SDANDVATVSDNGLV
+1260 SDNTDVATVSDNGLV
-1275 TAVGKGTANIT
+1275 TAVDKGTANIT
-1286 ATSVK
+1286 ATSAK

-1298 CVVTVKT
+1298 CVVTVDT
-1305 VEVTLN
+1305 IDVTLV
-1311 GALQDAKGKA
+1311 GALHDKEGHPI
-1321 ELFTW
+1321 LFTW
-1326 DLGNDTTWTAGPEL
+1326 DMENDKTWTKYADLEQDINSATIDFAHDDGSMYQMNTSGLLYEVNPET
-1340 EAGSVG
+1340 G
-1346 ATTLDD
+1346 AT
-1352 DNNTLLL
+1352 
-1359 LDGDSYN
+1359 
-1366 MHEVDLATGKTL
+1366 V
-1378 NTWNGIAGSSGNL
+1378 
-1391 SLFDIAHSYL
+1391 
-1401 YSGEQNGSNMV
+1401 
-1412 WIYGYYVSSLQHPDE
+1412 
-1427 LSASAYSFQTDL
+1427 SASAAATKYGAPMQDMEYAAIAAIQSQKNILVGVDGAYFLYSDPVMANDFSDGWDMSSYLSTYANASEFTAVAWAGYTTNKAGHTVDVFYCLTDSGTIWIMMPDFETGRASMDWVDTDL
-1439 AMEGAT
+1439 KLSFPG
-1445 FFTAIA
+1445 
-1451 NIGAFYVN
+1451 YD
-1459 VGGSKA
+1459 GS
-1465 PADVYLALD
+1465 
-1474 DAGNIWTLAYVYY
+1474 
-1487 NNEVGLYT
+1487 LYCSMV
-1495 LGDVEKTTLPE
+1495 LGD
-1506 LSYPGFSQ
+1506 
-1514 NNSSMASLA
+1514 
-1523 YAEEDG
+1523 DG
-1529 GDVLYLSYFN
+1529 NLYLSYFT
-1539 GETNDIYRLAYS
+1539 GETNEIYILKYNETTDSYESSLMGNTGNAVWPCSLLAVS
-1551 TDDGGDTYYWDA
+1551 DNHAEGGDADNN
-1563 SLLGDVGSEVW
+1563 SLPGTELNVS
-1574 PATLYSAVPATSGEA
+1574 SSIEA
-1589 GNNAVT
+1589 QSQT
-1595 VKNALGDVT
+1595 I
-1604 LDAASAMVETQAK
+1604 E
-1617 ALTPASVTGSLN
+1617 ALTPASVAGSLN
-1629 TANGEGTG
+1629 TANDAGTG

-1730 TVSDPTAVDPSTAVT
+1730 TVSDPTAVDTSTAVT

-1760 DLTADLHQDTK
+1760 DLTADFHQDTK

-1789 VCADCGKVLAKGEV
+1789 VCAACGKVLAKGEV

>member
-34 NGLTWEK
+34 NGLTW
-41 IDNRSTDL
+41 
-49 RLDKNNAEKVE
+49 
-60 QDTPEYADTD
+60 
-70 IVRVSI
+70 
-76 VLKDASTLAKGYS
+76 
-89 SEDIATNSAA
+89 
-99 MKYRQKL
+99 
-106 ETKQEKM
+106 
-113 AKTISKKALGGEAL
+113 
-127 DVVWNLTLAANII
+127 
-140 SANVE
+140 
-145 YGQIE
+145 E

-189 GSNVAWADGYTGAG
+189 GSHVAWADGYTGAG

-220 DPDAFTYAVKDSGV
+220 DPDAFTYAVKDSGA
-234 TLMAAADLTDAILE
+234 TLMTAADLTDTVLE

-276 VDDDLDITHDNDTE
+276 VDDDLDITHANDKQ

-301 AGNRYI
+301 AGNRFI

-330 QVFVMKVFGSN
+330 QVFVMKVFGTN
-341 GGAYDSDY
+341 GGAKDSDY
-349 MVAIEDA
+349 MAAIEDA

-375 SRNSDA
+375 SRNSYA
-381 AYQTIMENITKSGT
+381 AYQAIMENITNSGT

-404 GNWFENTANGY
+404 GNWFENTANQY

-457 LFYTDSTSAPI
+457 LFYTDTTSAPI

-527 LIVANNEP
+527 LIVANNEA
-535 GTINMA
+535 GTISMA

-549 PYVSMLQADGEY
+549 PYVSILQADGEY

-575 VYYTGTMTVGASAA
+575 VYYTGAMTVGASAA

-651 ALVAQYIRENNLTEQ
+651 ALVAQYIRENDLTEQ

-679 MSTAEPMVEDYGEYG
+679 MSTAEPMVEDYGEDG
-694 TGYYPVLRQ
+694 DGYYPVLRQ
-703 GAGLANVANAIA
+703 GAGLANVANAVT
-715 SGTYIMMDEGANA
+715 SGTYILMDEGANA

-743 ARTGKYS
+743 SRTGKYS
-750 FGFTIY
+750 FGFTIH

-771 FTQDLMASDG
+771 FTQDLMSSDG
-781 VYFEDTWTA
+781 VYFEDTWTD
-790 PVASNVNWTVDGD
+790 PVASNVKWTVDGEYAAF
-803 LVDLSDNDALKNC
+803 LNDTLKDC

-821 GKINADDGQALLDYV
+821 GKVDADDGQALLDYV

-846 DAADFDSDNG
+846 DAADFDNDNG

-862 YLFFKQLSTA
+862 YLFFKELGTA

-905 YVEGYVFANEL
+905 YVEGYVFANEAA
-916 TTAEGELGDSHS
+916 TAEGEQGDSHS

-944 DIGSYIEY
+944 DIGSYIAY
-952 ANELETRVPYMY
+952 ANGLETRAPYMY
-964 AYNGASSVNNQAL
+964 AYNGDNSVNNQAL
-977 TIRAVGETD
+977 TIKAVGETK
-986 AYYFGGNPFGLDDF
+986 AYYFGGNPFGLDEF
-1000 YDASRDAIN
+1000 YDAARDAIN
-1009 PEINNFY
+1009 PEINSFY
-1016 RMTFTA
+1016 KMSFTA

-1027 ASHLTI
+1027 ASRLTI
-1033 TDGSGKVLSNSDLGA
+1033 TDGNGKVLSSSDLGE
-1048 VNSAYY
+1048 VSSAF
-1054 YSNGGTWRSTK
+1054 YSSSDATWISTR
-1065 YTLNMGTTPNAA
+1065 YTLNMGDTPNTA
-1077 DGTYL
+1077 DGTYM
-1082 NVDLTLAPEYYV
+1082 NVDLTLAPEYYA

-1108 LSDGATMHYGALVDK
+1108 LSDGATMHYGMVVDK

-1133 GTDADGNKV
+1133 GTDAKGNKV
-1142 LTFSA
+1142 LTFTA
-1147 SDDQYLSAVALLDY
+1147 GDDQYMSAVALLDY
-1161 DKGGIVAVNAGSPEG
+1161 DKGSVVSKVAGSPEG

-1245 NVEPFGVQPDTVTWS
+1245 SVEPFGVQPDTVTWS
-1260 SDANDVATVSDNGLV
+1260 SDNTDVATVSDNGLV

-1298 CVVTVKT
+1298 CAVTVDT
-1305 VEVTLN
+1305 IDVTLV
-1311 GALQDAKGKA
+1311 GALQDKEGHPI
-1321 ELFTW
+1321 LFTW
-1326 DLGNDTTWTAGPEL
+1326 DMENDKTWTKYADLEQDINSATIDFAHDDGSMYQMNTSGLLYEVNPET
-1340 EAGSVG
+1340 G
-1346 ATTLDD
+1346 AT
-1352 DNNTLLL
+1352 
-1359 LDGDSYN
+1359 
-1366 MHEVDLATGKTL
+1366 V
-1378 NTWNGIAGSSGNL
+1378 
-1391 SLFDIAHSYL
+1391 
-1401 YSGEQNGSNMV
+1401 
-1412 WIYGYYVSSLQHPDE
+1412 
-1427 LSASAYSFQTDL
+1427 SASAAATKYGAPMQDMEYAAIAAIQSQKNILVGVDGAYFLYSDPVMANDFSDGWDMSSYLSTYANASEFTAVAWAGYTTNKAGHTVDVFYCLTDSGTIWVMMPDFETGRASMDWVDTDL
-1439 AMEGAT
+1439 KLSFPG
-1445 FFTAIA
+1445 
-1451 NIGAFYVN
+1451 YD
-1459 VGGSKA
+1459 GS
-1465 PADVYLALD
+1465 
-1474 DAGNIWTLAYVYY
+1474 
-1487 NNEVGLYT
+1487 LYCSMV
-1495 LGDVEKTTLPE
+1495 LGD
-1506 LSYPGFSQ
+1506 
-1514 NNSSMASLA
+1514 
-1523 YAEEDG
+1523 DG
-1529 GDVLYLSYFN
+1529 NLYLSYFT
-1539 GETNDIYRLAYS
+1539 GETNEIYILKYNET
-1551 TDDGGDTYYWDA
+1551 TDSYESSLMGNTGNAVWPC
-1563 SLLGDVGSEVW
+1563 SLLAVSDNHAEDGDADNNSLPGTELNVS
-1574 PATLYSAVPATSGEA
+1574 SSIEA
-1589 GNNAVT
+1589 QSQTIEAP
-1595 VKNALGDVT
+1595 
-1604 LDAASAMVETQAK
+1604 
-1617 ALTPASVTGSLN
+1617 TPASVTGSLN

-1683 DASVLTLADVTFA
+1683 DASVLTLAAVTFA

-1730 TVSDPTAVDPSTAVT
+1730 TVSDPTAVDTSTAVT

-1760 DLTADLHQDTK
+1760 DLTADFHQDTK

-1789 VCADCGKVLAKGEV
+1789 VCAACGKVLAKGEV